1 MDTNR
6 QCMALKASAGSGKT
20 FALSVRFLALLFKG
34 ANPSEILTLTFTK
47 KATAEMKERILDYL
61 KILQKENL
69 ESKEKSHK
77 ENILKELE
85 EKYHLDPSLVQN
97 SAQKIYQRFL
107 NAEIRISTIDAFF
120 QSILRKFCWFVG
132 LSANFEVNEDTE
144 AHQQQLDERFLSA
157 LNSEQLEELSVFI
170 TQCLSHNSYTSNS
183 ILKLLRSLRNKL
195 YLFDPNK
202 REPAFDEEGF
212 LEKPRNLNKQIQST
226 EIASDSAKKAIKCDD
241 FRGFLN
247 SSLTWLKKKSEYNF
261 FKKLKNEIPTLE
273 SECEAIENDL
283 KSYYEARET
292 ALFKKF
298 PKFIQLY
305 DKAISK
311 IQALDF
317 DAIKDKV
324 HALLSGYEE
333 VPAEFF
339 YFRLDSKI
347 AHILIDEFQDTSLND
362 YKILAPFIDEI
373 KAGIGQAKWHRSVF
387 FVGDVKQSIYA
398 FRGGFSSLFESVSKD
413 FYHDNLEFN
422 HRSSPLI
429 IHYVNT
435 IFKKAYQN
443 SSTTYLEQKY
453 PETSRNKHATD
464 GYVKVS
470 LVANERELLLEQ
482 ISQEA
487 KNLLEHGKELL
498 LEQIL
503 QEAKNLLEHGIE
515 PKDITILCATNKD
528 ALEIKNY
535 LQENLSEIRPSTES
549 SAQLSQFVESKII
562 KNALEYALAEEEYK
576 PFYKHSVLKLAGYLH
591 DDAIALF
598 GFNPK
603 KESVAGFVW
612 KVMELFEL
620 YTECAQICLELALGC
635 EDADE
640 FLEKLE
646 AKKIASFNSKGAQIM
661 TIHKSK
667 GMQFPYVIVCERL
680 GKPNNESDKFLEE
693 YNGTELVCL
702 YYRMKNREV
711 VDKDYARALEK
722 EKAAKDHE
730 EINAY
735 YVAFTR
741 AELGLVVVAKD
752 KDQKKDKKKDK
763 EESKNKGMHEK
774 LDLKPLE
781 EGEIAPVIASKK
793 EPSNASVLIKPHAY
807 GEQVQEIEEE
817 PDSDYEKNNDQEAI
831 NFGIALH
838 KGLEYQYAY
847 RIPKKSV
854 LEYLNYH
861 YGFYGL
867 DHQALEESLELF
879 ENDAEIQA
887 LFKNLALKGEVAFLS
902 RGVVSRIDVLLWD
915 KGQNLYVL
923 DYKSSQNYQQSHKAQ
938 VSHYAEFLQTQA
950 PHFKIQ
956 AGIIYAHKRLLEKL
970 WV

>member
-1 MDTNR
+1 MDTKR

-69 ESKEKSHK
+69 ENEKEKSQ
-77 ENILKELE
+77 NILKELE
-85 EKYHLDPSLVQN
+85 EKYHLDPSLVRN
-97 SAQKIYQRFL
+97 SAPKIYQRFL

-132 LSANFEVNEDTE
+132 LSANFEVNEDTKV
-144 AHQQQLDERFLSA
+144 HQQQLNEGFLSA
-157 LNSEQLEELSVFI
+157 LNNEQLEELSVFI
-170 TQCLSHNSYTSNS
+170 AQCLSYESYTSDS
-183 ILKLLRSLRNKL
+183 ILERLRFLKNKL

-202 REPAFDEEGF
+202 REPVFDEESF
-212 LEKPRNLNKQIQST
+212 LEKLRSLNQQIQSIET
-226 EIASDSAKKAIKCDD
+226 ASDKAKTAIKCDS

-247 SSLTWLKKKSEYNF
+247 SSLTWLKKKSEYQS
-261 FKKLKNEIPTLE
+261 FKKLKSEIPTLE
-273 SECEAIENDL
+273 SECEEIENDL
-283 KSYYEARET
+283 KRYYEAKET
-292 ALFKKF
+292 AIFKKF

-305 DKAISK
+305 DNATSK

-324 HALLSGYEE
+324 HVLLNGYEE
-333 VPAEFF
+333 LPAEFF

-398 FRGGFSSLFESVSKD
+398 FRGSFSSLFESVAKD
-413 FYHDNLEFN
+413 FYHDNLQFN
-422 HRSSPLI
+422 HRSAPLI
-429 IHYVNT
+429 INYVNT

-443 SSTTYLEQKY
+443 SPTAYLEQKY
-453 PETSRNKHATD
+453 PKTSQNKHVTE

-470 LVANERELLLEQ
+470 LVADEKELLLDQ
-482 ISQEA
+482 VLQEA
-487 KNLLEHGKELL
+487 QNLLEHH
-498 LEQIL
+498 ID
-503 QEAKNLLEHGIE
+503 
-515 PKDITILCATNKD
+515 PKDITILCATNDD
-528 ALEIKNY
+528 ALEVKNY
-535 LQENLSEIRPSTES
+535 LQEYLSEICPSTES
-549 SAQLSQFVESKII
+549 SARLSQFVESKII
-562 KNALEYALAEEEYK
+562 KNALEYALAEEPYK

-591 DDAIALF
+591 DDAIALP

-620 YTECAQICLELALGC
+620 YGEPAQICLELAVGC
-635 EDADE
+635 EDAND

-646 AKKIASFNSKGAQIM
+646 AKAIASSHSKGAQIM

-680 GKPNNESDKFLEE
+680 GNPNSSHSNQLLEE
-693 YNGTELVCL
+693 YNGAELLRL

-711 VDKDYARALEK
+711 VDKDYARALDK
-722 EKAAKDHE
+722 EEAAKDHE
-730 EINAY
+730 EINVY

-741 AELGLVVVAKD
+741 AELGLIVVAKD
-752 KDQKKDKKKDK
+752 KDQKKDKKESKK
-763 EESKNKGMHEK
+763 ESKNKTMREK
-774 LDLKPLE
+774 LDLAPLE
-781 EGEIAPVIASKK
+781 EGEIMPVISPQK
-793 EPSNASVLIKPHAY
+793 EPLITSTLIKPHAY

-817 PDSDYEKNNDQEAI
+817 PESDYEKNNDQEAI

-847 RIPKKSV
+847 NIPKQSV

-861 YGFYGL
+861 HGFYGL
-867 DHQALEESLELF
+867 DYQALEESLELF
-879 ENDAEIQA
+879 ENDTEIQA
-887 LFKNLALKGEVAFLS
+887 LFKNYALRGEVAFLFE
-902 RGVVSRIDVLLWD
+902 GVVSRIDVLLWD

-938 VSHYAEFLQTQA
+938 VSHYAEFLKTQA

>member
-1 MDTNR
+1 MDTKR

-69 ESKEKSHK
+69 EDEKEKSQ
-77 ENILKELE
+77 NILKELE
-85 EKYHLDPSLVQN
+85 EKYHLDPSFVQN

-132 LSANFEVNEDTE
+132 LSANFEVNEDTK
-144 AHQQQLDERFLSA
+144 AHQRQLNENFLSA
-157 LNSEQLEELSVFI
+157 LNNKQLEELSAFI
-170 TQCLSHNSYTSNS
+170 VQCLSHESYTSDS
-183 ILKLLRSLRNKL
+183 ILKRLRFLKNKL
-195 YLFDPNK
+195 YLFDSNK
-202 REPAFDEEGF
+202 QGPVFDEEGF
-212 LEKPRNLNKQIQST
+212 LEKLRSLNNQIQSIET
-226 EIASDSAKKAIKCDD
+226 ASNEAKEAIKCDS

-247 SSLTWLKKKSEYNF
+247 SSLTWLKKKSEYRY

-273 SECEAIENDL
+273 SECEEIENDL
-283 KSYYEARET
+283 KRYYEAKES

-305 DKAISK
+305 DKATSK

-324 HALLSGYEE
+324 HALLNGYEE
-333 VPAEFF
+333 MPAEFF
-339 YFRLDSKI
+339 YFRLDSRI

-387 FVGDVKQSIYA
+387 FVGDVKQSIYG
-398 FRGGFSSLFESVSKD
+398 FRGSFSSLFESVSKD
-413 FYHDNLEFN
+413 FYHDSLEFN

-429 IHYVNT
+429 INYVNT

-443 SSTTYLEQKY
+443 AYLEQKY
-453 PETSRNKHATD
+453 PKVSSNKHVKD

-470 LVANERELLLEQ
+470 LVADER
-482 ISQEA
+482 
-487 KNLLEHGKELL
+487 ELL

-503 QEAKNLLEHGIE
+503 QEAKNLLEHRID
-515 PKDITILCATNKD
+515 PKDITILCATNDD

-535 LQENLSEIRPSTES
+535 LQENLSAICPSTES
-549 SAQLSQFVESKII
+549 SAKLSQFVESKII
-562 KNALEYALAEEEYK
+562 KNALEYALAEEPYK

-591 DDAIALF
+591 DDAIALA

-603 KESVAGFVW
+603 KESVADFVW

-620 YTECAQICLELALGC
+620 YEECAQICLELALGC
-635 EDADE
+635 EDANE

-646 AKKIASFNSKGAQIM
+646 AKEIASFNAKGAQIM

-680 GKPNNESDKFLEE
+680 GKPKSNNSNQFLEE
-693 YNGTELVCL
+693 YSGTELIRL

-711 VDKDYARALEK
+711 VDKDYARALDK
-722 EKAAKDHE
+722 EEAAKDHE
-730 EINAY
+730 ETNVY

-741 AELGLVVVAKD
+741 AELGLIVVAKD
-752 KDQKKDKKKDK
+752 K
-763 EESKNKGMHEK
+763 KGMREK
-774 LDLKPLE
+774 LDLVPLE
-781 EGEIAPVIASKK
+781 EGEIVPVISSQK
-793 EPSNASVLIKPHAY
+793 EPSIPSVLIKPHAY

-817 PDSDYEKNNDQEAI
+817 PSDYEKNNDQEAI

-847 RIPKKSV
+847 NIPKKSV

-861 YGFYGL
+861 HGFYGL
-867 DHQALEESLELF
+867 DYQALEESLELF
-879 ENDAEIQA
+879 ENDAKIQA
-887 LFKNLALKGEVAFLS
+887 LFKNLALRGEVAFLFE
-902 RGVVSRIDVLLWD
+902 GVVSRIDVLLWD

-938 VSHYAEFLQTQA
+938 VSHYAAFLQTQA

>member
-1 MDTNR
+1 MDTKR

-69 ESKEKSHK
+69 EDEKEKEKSQ
-77 ENILKELE
+77 NILKELE
-85 EKYHLDPSLVQN
+85 EKYHLNPSFVQN

-132 LSANFEVNEDTE
+132 LSANFEVNEDTK
-144 AHQQQLDERFLSA
+144 AHQQQLNASFLGA
-157 LNSEQLEELSVFI
+157 LDNKQLEELSVFI
-170 TQCLSHNSYTSNS
+170 AQCLSYDSYTSDS
-183 ILKLLRSLRNKL
+183 ILERLRFLKNKL

-202 REPAFDEEGF
+202 KDPVFDEERF
-212 LEKPRNLNKQIQST
+212 LEKLRSLNQQIQNIET
-226 EIASDSAKKAIKCDD
+226 ASNEAKKAIKCDD

-247 SSLTWLKKKSEYNF
+247 SSLTWLKKKGEYRY
-261 FKKLKNEIPTLE
+261 FKKFKDEIPTLE
-273 SECEAIENDL
+273 SECEEIENDL
-283 KSYYEARET
+283 KRYYEARES

-305 DKAISK
+305 DKATSK
-311 IQALDF
+311 IQSLDF

-324 HALLSGYEE
+324 HALLNGYEE
-333 VPAEFF
+333 MPAEFF
-339 YFRLDSKI
+339 YFRLDSRI

-387 FVGDVKQSIYA
+387 FVGDVKQSIYG
-398 FRGGFSSLFESVSKD
+398 FRGSFSSLFESVSKD

-429 IHYVNT
+429 INYVNT

-443 SSTTYLEQKY
+443 SPTAYLEQKY
-453 PETSRNKHATD
+453 PKASSNKHAKD

-470 LVANERELLLEQ
+470 LVADERELLL
-482 ISQEA
+482 
-487 KNLLEHGKELL
+487 K
-498 LEQIL
+498 QIL
-503 QEAKNLLEHGIE
+503 QEAKNLLEHRID
-515 PKDITILCATNKD
+515 PKDITLLCATNDD

-535 LQENLSEIRPSTES
+535 LQENLSAIRSSTES
-549 SAQLSQFVESKII
+549 STKLFQFVESKII
-562 KNALEYALAEEEYK
+562 KNALEYALAEEPYK

-591 DDAIALF
+591 DDAIALA

-620 YTECAQICLELALGC
+620 YGECAQICLELAVRC
-635 EDADE
+635 EDANE

-646 AKKIASFNSKGAQIM
+646 AKEIASFKAEGAQIM

-680 GKPNNESDKFLEE
+680 GKPKTNNSNQFLEE
-693 YNGTELVCL
+693 YSGTELTRL

-711 VDKDYARALEK
+711 VDKDYARALDK
-722 EKAAKDHE
+722 EEAAKNHE
-730 EINAY
+730 ETNVY

-741 AELGLVVVAKD
+741 AELGLIVVAKD
-752 KDQKKDKKKDK
+752 K
-763 EESKNKGMHEK
+763 KGMHEK
-774 LDLKPLE
+774 LDLAPLE
-781 EGEIAPVIASKK
+781 EGEIAPVISSQK
-793 EPSNASVLIKPHAY
+793 EPSSASVVIKPHAY

-817 PDSDYEKNNDQEAI
+817 PSDYEKNNDQEAI

-861 YGFYGL
+861 HGFYGL
-867 DHQALEESLELF
+867 DYQALEESLELF
-879 ENDAEIQA
+879 ENDAKIQA
-887 LFKNLALKGEVAFLS
+887 LFKNLALKGEVAFLFE
-902 RGVVSRIDVLLWD
+902 GVVSRIDVLLWD

-938 VSHYAEFLQTQA
+938 VSHYAAFLQTQA

>member
-1 MDTNR
+1 MDTKR

-69 ESKEKSHK
+69 ESEKEKSQ
-77 ENILKELE
+77 NILKELE
-85 EKYHLDPSLVQN
+85 EKYHLDPSLVRN

-132 LSANFEVNEDTE
+132 LSANFEVNEDTKAYQTCLNE
-144 AHQQQLDERFLSA
+144 GFLSA
-157 LNSEQLEELSVFI
+157 LNNEQLEELSAFI
-170 TQCLSHNSYTSNS
+170 VQCLSYESYTSDS
-183 ILKLLRSLRNKL
+183 ILKRLRFLKNKL

-202 REPAFDEEGF
+202 KEPAFDEEGF
-212 LEKPRNLNKQIQST
+212 LEKLRSLNEQIQSIET
-226 EIASDSAKKAIKCDD
+226 ASDEAKKAIKCDS

-247 SSLTWLKKKSEYNF
+247 SSLTWLEKKSEYLY
-261 FKKLKNEIPTLE
+261 FKKLKSEIPTLE
-273 SECEAIENDL
+273 SECEEIENNL
-283 KSYYEARET
+283 KRYYEAKET
-292 ALFKKF
+292 AIFKKF

-305 DKAISK
+305 DNATSK

-324 HALLSGYEE
+324 HVLLNGYEE
-333 VPAEFF
+333 MPAEFF

-398 FRGGFSSLFESVSKD
+398 FRGSFSSLFESVSKD

-422 HRSSPLI
+422 HRSAPLI
-429 IHYVNT
+429 INYVNT

-443 SSTTYLEQKY
+443 SPTAYLEQKY
-453 PETSRNKHATD
+453 PKTSQNKHVTE

-470 LVANERELLLEQ
+470 LVADDRELLLNQ
-482 ISQEA
+482 V
-487 KNLLEHGKELL
+487 
-498 LEQIL
+498 L
-503 QEAKNLLEHGIE
+503 QEAKNLLDHRID

-535 LQENLSEIRPSTES
+535 LQERLSAIRPSTES
-549 SAQLSQFVESKII
+549 STRLSQLVESKII
-562 KNALEYALAEEEYK
+562 KNALEYALAEEPYK

-591 DDAIALF
+591 DDVIALP

-603 KESVAGFVW
+603 KESVASFVW
-612 KVMELFEL
+612 KIMEQFKL
-620 YTECAQICLELALGC
+620 YGEPAQSCLELAIGC
-635 EDADE
+635 EDANE

-646 AKKIASFNSKGAQIM
+646 AKEIASFNPKGAQIM
-661 TIHKSK
+661 TIHGSK

-680 GKPNNESDKFLEE
+680 GKPNSSHANQLLEE
-693 YNGTELVCL
+693 YNGTELVRL

-711 VDKDYARALEK
+711 VDKDYARALDK
-722 EKAAKDHE
+722 EEAAKDHE
-730 EINAY
+730 EINVY

-741 AELGLVVVAKD
+741 AELGLIVVAKD
-752 KDQKKDKKKDK
+752 KKESKK
-763 EESKNKGMHEK
+763 ESKNKKMREQ
-774 LDLKPLE
+774 LDLAPLE
-781 EGEIAPVIASKK
+781 EGEIMPVISPQK
-793 EPSNASVLIKPHAY
+793 EPLITSVVIKPHAY
-807 GEQVQEIEEE
+807 GEQVQEIEEG

-847 RIPKKSV
+847 NIPKQSV

-861 YGFYGL
+861 HGFYGL
-867 DHQALEESLELF
+867 DYQALEESLELF

-887 LFKNLALKGEVAFLS
+887 LFKNHALKGEAAFLFQ
-902 RGVVSRIDVLLWD
+902 GVMSRIDVLLWD
-915 KGQNLYVL
+915 RGQNLYVL

-938 VSHYAEFLQTQA
+938 VSHYAEFLKTQA

-956 AGIIYAHKRLLEKL
+956 VGIIYAHKRLLEKL

>member
-1 MDTNR
+1 MDTKR

-69 ESKEKSHK
+69 EDEKEKEKSQ
-77 ENILKELE
+77 NILKELE
-85 EKYHLDPSLVQN
+85 EKYRLDPSFVQN
-97 SAQKIYQRFL
+97 SAPKIYQRFL

-132 LSANFEVNEDTE
+132 LSANFEVNEDTK
-144 AHQQQLDERFLSA
+144 AHQQQLNESFLST
-157 LNSEQLEELSVFI
+157 LNGEQLEELSVFI
-170 TQCLSHNSYTSNS
+170 AQCLSYDNYTSDS
-183 ILKLLRSLRNKL
+183 ILERLRFLKNKL

-202 REPAFDEEGF
+202 KDPAFDEERF
-212 LEKPRNLNKQIQST
+212 LEKLRSLNQQIQNIET
-226 EIASDSAKKAIKCDD
+226 ASDTAKKAIKCDD

-247 SSLTWLKKKSEYNF
+247 SSLTWLEKKSEYRY
-261 FKKLKNEIPTLE
+261 FKKFKDEIPTLE
-273 SECEAIENDL
+273 SECEEIENDL
-283 KSYYEARET
+283 KRYYEVRES

-305 DKAISK
+305 DKATSK

-324 HALLSGYEE
+324 HALLNGYEE
-333 VPAEFF
+333 MPAEFF
-339 YFRLDSKI
+339 YFRLDSRI
-347 AHILIDEFQDTSLND
+347 VHILIDEFQDTSLND

-398 FRGGFSSLFESVSKD
+398 FRGSFSSLFESVSKD

-429 IHYVNT
+429 INYVNT

-443 SSTTYLEQKY
+443 SPTAYLEQKY
-453 PETSRNKHATD
+453 PKASSNKHAKD

-470 LVANERELLLEQ
+470 LVADER
-482 ISQEA
+482 
-487 KNLLEHGKELL
+487 ELL

-503 QEAKNLLEHGIE
+503 QEAKNLLEHRID
-515 PKDITILCATNKD
+515 PKDITLLCATNDD

-535 LQENLSEIRPSTES
+535 LQKNLSAIRPSTES
-549 SAQLSQFVESKII
+549 SAKLSQFVESKII
-562 KNALEYALAEEEYK
+562 KNALEYALAEEPYK

-591 DDAIALF
+591 DDAIALA

-620 YTECAQICLELALGC
+620 YGECAQICLELAVGC
-635 EDADE
+635 EDANE
-640 FLEKLE
+640 FLKKLE
-646 AKKIASFNSKGAQIM
+646 AKEIASFKAEGAQIM

-680 GKPNNESDKFLEE
+680 GKPKTNNSNQFLEE
-693 YNGTELVCL
+693 YSGTELLRL

-711 VDKDYARALEK
+711 VDKDYARALDK
-722 EKAAKDHE
+722 EEATKDLE
-730 EINAY
+730 ETNVY

-741 AELGLVVVAKD
+741 AELGLIVVAKD
-752 KDQKKDKKKDK
+752 KDQKKDKK
-763 EESKNKGMHEK
+763 ESKNKGMREK
-774 LDLKPLE
+774 LDLAPLE
-781 EGEIAPVIASKK
+781 EGTIAPVISSQK
-793 EPSNASVLIKPHAY
+793 EPSSASVLIKPHAY

-817 PDSDYEKNNDQEAI
+817 PSDYEKNNDQEAI
-831 NFGIALH
+831 HFGIALH

-861 YGFYGL
+861 HGFYGL
-867 DHQALEESLELF
+867 DYQALEESLELF
-879 ENDAEIQA
+879 ENDAKIQA
-887 LFKNLALKGEVAFLS
+887 LFKNLALRGEVAFLFE
-902 RGVVSRIDVLLWD
+902 GVVSRIDVLLWD

-938 VSHYAEFLQTQA
+938 VSHYAAFLQTQA

>member
-1 MDTNR
+1 MDTKR

-61 KILQKENL
+61 KILQQENL
-69 ESKEKSHK
+69 ESEKEKSQ
-77 ENILKELE
+77 NILKELE
-85 EKYHLDPSLVQN
+85 EKYHLDPSLVRN

-107 NAEIRISTIDAFF
+107 NAEVRISTIDAFF

-132 LSANFEVNEDTE
+132 LSANFEVNEDTK
-144 AHQQQLDERFLSA
+144 AHQQQLNEGFLSA
-157 LNSEQLEELSVFI
+157 LNGEQLEELSVFI
-170 TQCLSHNSYTSNS
+170 AQCLSYDNYTSDS
-183 ILKLLRSLRNKL
+183 ILERLRFLKNKL

-202 REPAFDEEGF
+202 KEPAFDEEGF
-212 LEKPRNLNKQIQST
+212 LEKLRSLNNQIQSIET
-226 EIASDSAKKAIKCDD
+226 ASDRAKTAIKCDS

-247 SSLTWLKKKSEYNF
+247 SSLTWLEKKSEYRY
-261 FKKLKNEIPTLE
+261 FKKLKSEIPTLE
-273 SECEAIENDL
+273 SECEEIENDL
-283 KSYYEARET
+283 KRYYEAKET
-292 ALFKKF
+292 AIFKKF

-305 DKAISK
+305 DKATSK

-324 HALLSGYEE
+324 HALLNGYEE
-333 VPAEFF
+333 MPAEFF

-347 AHILIDEFQDTSLND
+347 VHILIDEFQDTSLND

-398 FRGGFSSLFESVSKD
+398 FRGSFSSLFESVSKD

-422 HRSSPLI
+422 HRSAPLI
-429 IHYVNT
+429 INYMNT

-443 SSTTYLEQKY
+443 SPTAYLEQKY
-453 PETSRNKHATD
+453 PEASNNKHATD

-470 LVANERELLLEQ
+470 LVADDRELLLNQ
-482 ISQEA
+482 V
-487 KNLLEHGKELL
+487 
-498 LEQIL
+498 L
-503 QEAKNLLEHGIE
+503 QEAKNLLDHRID

-535 LQENLSEIRPSTES
+535 LQERLSAIRPSTES
-549 SAQLSQFVESKII
+549 SARLSQLVESKII
-562 KNALEYALAEEEYK
+562 KNALEYALAEEPYK

-591 DDAIALF
+591 DDVIALP

-603 KESVAGFVW
+603 KESVASFVW
-612 KVMELFEL
+612 KIMEQFKL
-620 YTECAQICLELALGC
+620 YGEPAQSCLELAIGC
-635 EDADE
+635 EDANE

-646 AKKIASFNSKGAQIM
+646 AKEIASFNPKGAQIM
-661 TIHKSK
+661 TIHGSK

-680 GKPNNESDKFLEE
+680 GKPNSSHANQLLEE
-693 YNGTELVCL
+693 YNGTELVRL
-702 YYRMKNREV
+702 YYRVKNREV
-711 VDKDYARALEK
+711 VDKDYARALDK
-722 EKAAKDHE
+722 EEAAKDHE
-730 EINAY
+730 EINVY

-741 AELGLVVVAKD
+741 AELGLIVVAKD
-752 KDQKKDKKKDK
+752 KKESKK
-763 EESKNKGMHEK
+763 ESKNKKMREQ
-774 LDLKPLE
+774 LDLVPLE
-781 EGEIAPVIASKK
+781 EGEIMPVVSPQK
-793 EPSNASVLIKPHAY
+793 EPLITSVVIKPHAY

-817 PDSDYEKNNDQEAI
+817 PSDYEKNNDQEAI

-847 RIPKKSV
+847 NIPKQSV

-861 YGFYGL
+861 YGFYSL
-867 DHQALEESLELF
+867 DYQALEESLELF

-887 LFKNLALKGEVAFLS
+887 LFKNHALKGEAAFLFE
-902 RGVVSRIDVLLWD
+902 GVVSRIDVLLWD

-938 VSHYAEFLQTQA
+938 VSHYAEFLKTQA

>member
-1 MDTNR
+1 MDTKR

-69 ESKEKSHK
+69 ENEKEKEKSQ
-77 ENILKELE
+77 NILKELE
-85 EKYHLDPSLVQN
+85 EKYRLDPSLVQN
-97 SAQKIYQRFL
+97 RAQEIYQRFL

-132 LSANFEVNEDTE
+132 LSTNFEVNEDTKV
-144 AHQQQLDERFLSA
+144 HKQQLNESFLSA
-157 LNSEQLEELSVFI
+157 LDNKQLEELSVFI
-170 TQCLSHNSYTSNS
+170 AQCLSYDSYTSDS
-183 ILKLLRSLRNKL
+183 VLERLRFLKNKL

-202 REPAFDEEGF
+202 KEPAFDEEGF
-212 LEKPRNLNKQIQST
+212 LEKLRNLNRQIQSVET
-226 EIASDSAKKAIKCDD
+226 ASNEAKKAIKCDD

-247 SSLTWLKKKSEYNF
+247 SSLTWLEKKSEYRY
-261 FKKLKNEIPTLE
+261 FKKFKDEIPTLE
-273 SECEAIENDL
+273 SECEEIENDL
-283 KSYYEARET
+283 KRYYEARES

-305 DKAISK
+305 DKATSK

-324 HALLSGYEE
+324 HALLNGYEE
-333 VPAEFF
+333 MPAEFF

-347 AHILIDEFQDTSLND
+347 VHILIDEFQDTSLND

-387 FVGDVKQSIYA
+387 FVGDVKQSIYG
-398 FRGGFSSLFESVSKD
+398 FRGSFSSLFESVSKD

-429 IHYVNT
+429 INYVNA

-443 SSTTYLEQKY
+443 SPTAYLEQKY
-453 PETSRNKHATD
+453 PKASNNKHTKD

-470 LVANERELLLEQ
+470 LVADERELLL
-482 ISQEA
+482 
-487 KNLLEHGKELL
+487 K
-498 LEQIL
+498 QIL
-503 QEAKNLLEHGIE
+503 QEAKNLLEHRID
-515 PKDITILCATNKD
+515 PKDITILCARNKD

-535 LQENLSEIRPSTES
+535 LQQNLSAIRPSTES
-549 SAQLSQFVESKII
+549 SAKLSQFVESKII
-562 KNALEYALAEEEYK
+562 KNALEYALAEEPYK

-591 DDAIALF
+591 DDAIALA

-620 YTECAQICLELALGC
+620 YTECAQICLELAVGC
-635 EDADE
+635 EDANE

-646 AKKIASFNSKGAQIM
+646 AKEIASFKAEGAQIM

-680 GKPNNESDKFLEE
+680 GKPKTNNSNQLLEE
-693 YNGTELVCL
+693 YSGTELTHL

-711 VDKDYARALEK
+711 VDKDYARALDK
-722 EKAAKDHE
+722 EEAAKDHE
-730 EINAY
+730 ETNVY

-741 AELGLVVVAKD
+741 AELGLIVVAKD
-752 KDQKKDKKKDK
+752 K
-763 EESKNKGMHEK
+763 KGMHEK
-774 LDLKPLE
+774 LDLAPLE
-781 EGEIAPVIASKK
+781 GGEIVPVFSSQK
-793 EPSNASVLIKPHAY
+793 EPSSASVVIKPHAY

-817 PDSDYEKNNDQEAI
+817 PSDYEKNNDQEAI
-831 NFGIALH
+831 HFGIALH

-847 RIPKKSV
+847 NIPKKSV

-861 YGFYGL
+861 HGFYGL
-867 DHQALEESLELF
+867 DYQALEESLELF
-879 ENDAEIQA
+879 ENDAKIQA
-887 LFKNLALKGEVAFLS
+887 LFKNLALKGEVAFLFE
-902 RGVVSRIDVLLWD
+902 GVVSRIDVLLWD

-938 VSHYAEFLQTQA
+938 VSHYAAFLQTQA

>member
-1 MDTNR
+1 
-6 QCMALKASAGSGKT
+6 MALKASAGSGKT

-69 ESKEKSHK
+69 ESEKEKSQ
-77 ENILKELE
+77 NILKELE
-85 EKYHLDPSLVQN
+85 EKYHLDPSLVRN

-107 NAEIRISTIDAFF
+107 NAEVRISTIDAFF

-144 AHQQQLDERFLSA
+144 AYQTCLNEGFLSA
-157 LNSEQLEELSVFI
+157 LNSEQLEELSAFI
-170 TQCLSHNSYTSNS
+170 VQCLSYESYTSDS
-183 ILKLLRSLRNKL
+183 ILKRLRFLKNKL

-202 REPAFDEEGF
+202 KEPAFDEEGF
-212 LEKPRNLNKQIQST
+212 LEKLRSLNNQIQSIET
-226 EIASDSAKKAIKCDD
+226 ASNEAKKAIKCDS

-247 SSLTWLKKKSEYNF
+247 SSLTWLEKKSEYQS
-261 FKKLKNEIPTLE
+261 FKKLKSEIPTLE
-273 SECEAIENDL
+273 SECEEIENDL
-283 KSYYEARET
+283 KRYYEAKET
-292 ALFKKF
+292 AIFKKF

-305 DKAISK
+305 DNATSK

-324 HALLSGYEE
+324 HVLLNGYEE
-333 VPAEFF
+333 MPAEFF

-398 FRGGFSSLFESVSKD
+398 FRGSFSSLFESVSKD

-422 HRSSPLI
+422 HRSAPLI
-429 IHYVNT
+429 INYVNT

-443 SSTTYLEQKY
+443 SPTAYLEQKY
-453 PETSRNKHATD
+453 PKTSQNKHVTE

-470 LVANERELLLEQ
+470 LVADDRELLLNQ
-482 ISQEA
+482 V
-487 KNLLEHGKELL
+487 
-498 LEQIL
+498 L
-503 QEAKNLLEHGIE
+503 QEAKNLLDHRID

-535 LQENLSEIRPSTES
+535 LQEYLSAIRPSTES
-549 SAQLSQFVESKII
+549 SARLSQLVESKII
-562 KNALEYALAEEEYK
+562 KNALEYALAEEPYK

-591 DDAIALF
+591 DDAIALP

-612 KVMELFEL
+612 KIMEQFKL
-620 YTECAQICLELALGC
+620 YGEPAQNCLELAIGC
-635 EDADE
+635 EDANE

-646 AKKIASFNSKGAQIM
+646 AKEIASFNPKGAQIM
-661 TIHKSK
+661 TIHGSK

-680 GKPNNESDKFLEE
+680 GKPNSSHANQFLEE
-693 YNGTELVCL
+693 YNGTELVRL

-711 VDKDYARALEK
+711 VDKDYARALDK
-722 EKAAKDHE
+722 EEAAKDHE
-730 EINAY
+730 EINVY

-741 AELGLVVVAKD
+741 AELGLIVVAKD
-752 KDQKKDKKKDK
+752 KKESKK
-763 EESKNKGMHEK
+763 ESKNKTMREQ
-774 LDLKPLE
+774 LDLASLE
-781 EGEIAPVIASKK
+781 EGEITPVISPQK
-793 EPSNASVLIKPHAY
+793 EPLITSVVIKPHAY

-847 RIPKKSV
+847 NIPKQSV

-861 YGFYGL
+861 HGFYGL
-867 DHQALEESLELF
+867 DYQALEESLELF

-887 LFKNLALKGEVAFLS
+887 LFKNHALKGEVAFLFQ
-902 RGVVSRIDVLLWD
+902 GVVSRIDVLLWD
-915 KGQNLYVL
+915 RGQNLCVL

-938 VSHYAEFLQTQA
+938 VSHYAEFLKTQA

>member
-1 MDTNR
+1 MDTKR

-69 ESKEKSHK
+69 ESEKEKSQ
-77 ENILKELE
+77 NILKELE
-85 EKYHLDPSLVQN
+85 EKYHLDPSLVRN

-144 AHQQQLDERFLSA
+144 AHQRQLNEGFLSA
-157 LNSEQLEELSVFI
+157 LNNEQLEELSAFI
-170 TQCLSHNSYTSNS
+170 VQCLSYDNYTSDS
-183 ILKLLRSLRNKL
+183 ILKRLRFLKNKL

-202 REPAFDEEGF
+202 KEPVFDEEGF
-212 LEKPRNLNKQIQST
+212 LEKLRSLNNQIQSIET
-226 EIASDSAKKAIKCDD
+226 ASNEAKKAIKCDS
-241 FRGFLN
+241 FRGFLD
-247 SSLTWLKKKSEYNF
+247 SSLTWLKKKSEYQS

-273 SECEAIENDL
+273 SECEEIENDL
-283 KSYYEARET
+283 KRYYEAKET
-292 ALFKKF
+292 AIFKKF

-305 DKAISK
+305 DNATSK

-324 HALLSGYEE
+324 HVLLNGYEE
-333 VPAEFF
+333 MPAEFF

-398 FRGGFSSLFESVSKD
+398 FRGSFSSLFESVSKD

-422 HRSSPLI
+422 HRSAPLI
-429 IHYVNT
+429 INYVNT

-443 SSTTYLEQKY
+443 SPTAYLEQKY
-453 PETSRNKHATD
+453 PKTSQNKHVTE

-470 LVANERELLLEQ
+470 LVADDRELLLNQ
-482 ISQEA
+482 V
-487 KNLLEHGKELL
+487 
-498 LEQIL
+498 L
-503 QEAKNLLEHGIE
+503 QEAKNLLDHRID

-535 LQENLSEIRPSTES
+535 LQERLSAIRPSTES
-549 SAQLSQFVESKII
+549 SARLSQLVESKII
-562 KNALEYALAEEEYK
+562 KNALEYALAEEPYK

-591 DDAIALF
+591 DDAIALP

-612 KVMELFEL
+612 KIMEQFKL
-620 YTECAQICLELALGC
+620 YGEPAQNCLELAIGC
-635 EDADE
+635 EDANE

-646 AKKIASFNSKGAQIM
+646 AKEIASFNPKGAQIM
-661 TIHKSK
+661 TIHGSK

-680 GKPNNESDKFLEE
+680 GKPNSSHANQLLEE
-693 YNGTELVCL
+693 YNGAELACL

-711 VDKDYARALEK
+711 VDKDYARALDK
-722 EKAAKDHE
+722 EEAAKDHE
-730 EINAY
+730 EINVY

-741 AELGLVVVAKD
+741 AELGLIVVAKD
-752 KDQKKDKKKDK
+752 KKESKK
-763 EESKNKGMHEK
+763 ESKNKKMREQ
-774 LDLKPLE
+774 LDLAPLE
-781 EGEIAPVIASKK
+781 EGEIMPVISPQK
-793 EPSNASVLIKPHAY
+793 EPLITSVVIKPHAY

-847 RIPKKSV
+847 NIPKQSV

-887 LFKNLALKGEVAFLS
+887 LFKNHALKGEAAFLFQ
-902 RGVVSRIDVLLWD
+902 GVVSRIDVLLWD
-915 KGQNLYVL
+915 RGQNLYVL

-938 VSHYAEFLQTQA
+938 VSHYAEFLRTQA

>member
-1 MDTNR
+1 MDTKR

-69 ESKEKSHK
+69 EDEKEKEKSQ
-77 ENILKELE
+77 NILKELE
-85 EKYHLDPSLVQN
+85 EKYRLNPSFVQN
-97 SAQKIYQRFL
+97 RAQEIYQRFL

-132 LSANFEVNEDTE
+132 LSANFEVNEDTK
-144 AHQQQLDERFLSA
+144 AHQQQLNASFLSA
-157 LNSEQLEELSVFI
+157 LNNEQLEELSVFI
-170 TQCLSHNSYTSNS
+170 TQCLSYDSYTSDS
-183 ILKLLRSLRNKL
+183 VLERLRFLKNKL

-202 REPAFDEEGF
+202 KELAFDEEGF
-212 LEKPRNLNKQIQST
+212 LEKLRSLNKQIQSVET
-226 EIASDSAKKAIKCDD
+226 ASDKAKTAIKCDD

-247 SSLTWLKKKSEYNF
+247 SSLTWLEKKSEYCF
-261 FKKLKNEIPTLE
+261 FKKFKDEIPTLE
-273 SECEAIENDL
+273 SECEEIENDL
-283 KSYYEARET
+283 KRYYEAKES

-305 DKAISK
+305 DKATSK

-324 HALLSGYEE
+324 HALLNGYEE
-333 VPAEFF
+333 MPAEFF
-339 YFRLDSKI
+339 YFRLDGRI

-387 FVGDVKQSIYA
+387 FVGDVKQSIYG
-398 FRGGFSSLFESVSKD
+398 FRGSFSSLFGSVSKD

-429 IHYVNT
+429 INYVNT

-443 SSTTYLEQKY
+443 SPTAYLEQKY
-453 PETSRNKHATD
+453 PKASNNKHARD

-470 LVANERELLLEQ
+470 LVADER
-482 ISQEA
+482 
-487 KNLLEHGKELL
+487 ELL

-503 QEAKNLLEHGIE
+503 QEAKNLLEHRID
-515 PKDITILCATNKD
+515 PKDITLLCATNDD

-535 LQENLSEIRPSTES
+535 LQENLSAIRSSTES
-549 SAQLSQFVESKII
+549 SAKLSQFVESKII
-562 KNALEYALAEEEYK
+562 KNALEYALAEEPYK

-591 DDAIALF
+591 DDAIALA

-620 YTECAQICLELALGC
+620 YTECAQICLELAVGC
-635 EDADE
+635 EDANE

-646 AKKIASFNSKGAQIM
+646 AKEIASFKAEGAQIM

-680 GKPNNESDKFLEE
+680 GKPKTNNSNQFLEE
-693 YNGTELVCL
+693 YSGTELIRL

-711 VDKDYARALEK
+711 VDKDYARVLDK
-722 EKAAKDHE
+722 EEAAKNHE
-730 EINAY
+730 ETNVY

-741 AELGLVVVAKD
+741 AELGLIVVAKD
-752 KDQKKDKKKDK
+752 KNQKKDKK
-763 EESKNKGMHEK
+763 ESKNKGMREK
-774 LDLKPLE
+774 LDLAPLE
-781 EGEIAPVIASKK
+781 EGEIVPVISPQK
-793 EPSNASVLIKPHAY
+793 EPSSASVVIKPHAY

-817 PDSDYEKNNDQEAI
+817 PSDYEKNNDQEAI

-861 YGFYGL
+861 HGFYGL
-867 DHQALEESLELF
+867 DYQVLEESLELF
-879 ENDAEIQA
+879 ENDAKIQA
-887 LFKNLALKGEVAFLS
+887 LFKNLALRGEVAFLFE
-902 RGVVSRIDVLLWD
+902 GVVSRIDVLLWD
-915 KGQNLYVL
+915 RGQNLYVL

-938 VSHYAEFLQTQA
+938 VSHYAAFLQTQA

>member
-1 MDTNR
+1 MDTKR

-69 ESKEKSHK
+69 EDEKEKEKSQ
-77 ENILKELE
+77 NILKELE
-85 EKYHLDPSLVQN
+85 EKYRLNPSFVQN

-132 LSANFEVNEDTE
+132 LSTNFEVNEDTK
-144 AHQQQLDERFLSA
+144 AHQQQLNASFLSA
-157 LNSEQLEELSVFI
+157 LDNKQLEELSVFI
-170 TQCLSHNSYTSNS
+170 AQCLSHDSYTSDS
-183 ILKLLRSLRNKL
+183 ILEWLRFLKNKL

-202 REPAFDEEGF
+202 KESAFDEEGF
-212 LEKPRNLNKQIQST
+212 LEKLRSLNRQIQSVET
-226 EIASDSAKKAIKCDD
+226 ASDTAKKAIKCDD
-241 FRGFLN
+241 LRGFLN
-247 SSLTWLKKKSEYNF
+247 SSLTWLEKKSEYRY
-261 FKKLKNEIPTLE
+261 FKKFKDEIPTLE
-273 SECEAIENDL
+273 SECEEIENDL
-283 KSYYEARET
+283 KRYYEVRES

-305 DKAISK
+305 DKATSK

-324 HALLSGYEE
+324 HALLNGYEE
-333 VPAEFF
+333 MPAEFF

-398 FRGGFSSLFESVSKD
+398 FRGSFSSLFESVAKD
-413 FYHDNLEFN
+413 FYHDNLPFN

-429 IHYVNT
+429 INYVNT

-443 SSTTYLEQKY
+443 SPTAYLEQKY
-453 PETSRNKHATD
+453 PKASSNKHARD

-470 LVANERELLLEQ
+470 LVADER
-482 ISQEA
+482 
-487 KNLLEHGKELL
+487 ELL

-503 QEAKNLLEHGIE
+503 QEAKNLLEHRIE
-515 PKDITILCATNKD
+515 PKDITLLCATNDD

-535 LQENLSEIRPSTES
+535 LQENLSAIRPSTES
-549 SAQLSQFVESKII
+549 SAKLSQFVESKII
-562 KNALEYALAEEEYK
+562 KNALEYALAEEPYK

-591 DDAIALF
+591 DDAIALA

-603 KESVAGFVW
+603 KESVASFVW

-620 YTECAQICLELALGC
+620 YGECAQTCLELAVGC
-635 EDADE
+635 EDANE

-646 AKKIASFNSKGAQIM
+646 AKEIASFKAEGAQIM

-680 GKPNNESDKFLEE
+680 GKPKTNNSNQFLEE
-693 YNGTELVCL
+693 YSGTELIRL

-711 VDKDYARALEK
+711 VDKDYARALDK
-722 EKAAKDHE
+722 EEAAKDHE
-730 EINAY
+730 ETNVY

-741 AELGLVVVAKD
+741 AELGLIVVAKD
-752 KDQKKDKKKDK
+752 KDQKKDKK
-763 EESKNKGMHEK
+763 ESKNKGMREK
-774 LDLKPLE
+774 LDLAPLE
-781 EGEIAPVIASKK
+781 EGEIAPVISSQK
-793 EPSNASVLIKPHAY
+793 EPSSASVVIKPHAY

-817 PDSDYEKNNDQEAI
+817 PSDYEKNNDQEAI

-861 YGFYGL
+861 HGFYGL
-867 DHQALEESLELF
+867 DYQALEESLELF
-879 ENDAEIQA
+879 ENDAKIQA
-887 LFKNLALKGEVAFLS
+887 LFKNLALKGEVAFLFE
-902 RGVVSRIDVLLWD
+902 GVVSRIDVLLWD

-923 DYKSSQNYQQSHKAQ
+923 DYKSSQNYQQSHKVQ
-938 VSHYAEFLQTQA
+938 VSHYAAFLQTQA

>member
-1 MDTNR
+1 MDTKR
-6 QCMALKASAGSGKT
+6 QCLALKASAGSGKT

-69 ESKEKSHK
+69 EDEKEKEKSQ
-77 ENILKELE
+77 NILKELE
-85 EKYHLDPSLVQN
+85 EKYRLDPSLVQN

-132 LSANFEVNEDTE
+132 LSANFEVNEDTK
-144 AHQQQLDERFLSA
+144 AHQQQLNASFLSA
-157 LNSEQLEELSVFI
+157 LDNKQLEELSVFI
-170 TQCLSHNSYTSNS
+170 TQCLSYDSYTSDS
-183 ILKLLRSLRNKL
+183 VLERLRFLKNKL

-202 REPAFDEEGF
+202 KEPAFDEEGF
-212 LEKPRNLNKQIQST
+212 LEKLRNLNRQIQSVET
-226 EIASDSAKKAIKCDD
+226 ASDTAKKAIKCDD

-247 SSLTWLKKKSEYNF
+247 SSLTWLEKKSEYRY
-261 FKKLKNEIPTLE
+261 FKKFKDEIPTLE
-273 SECEAIENDL
+273 SECEEIENDL
-283 KSYYEARET
+283 KRYYEAKES

-305 DKAISK
+305 DRATSK

-324 HALLSGYEE
+324 HALLNGYEE
-333 VPAEFF
+333 MPAEFF

-398 FRGGFSSLFESVSKD
+398 FRGSFSSLFESVSKD
-413 FYHDNLEFN
+413 FYHDNLPFN

-429 IHYVNT
+429 INYVNA

-443 SSTTYLEQKY
+443 SPTAYLEQKY
-453 PETSRNKHATD
+453 PKASSNKHTKD

-470 LVANERELLLEQ
+470 LVADER
-482 ISQEA
+482 
-487 KNLLEHGKELL
+487 ELL

-503 QEAKNLLEHGIE
+503 QEAKNLLEHRID
-515 PKDITILCATNKD
+515 PKDITLLCATNDD

-535 LQENLSEIRPSTES
+535 LQKNLSAIRPSTES
-549 SAQLSQFVESKII
+549 SAKLSQFVESKII
-562 KNALEYALAEEEYK
+562 KNALEYALAEEPYK

-591 DDAIALF
+591 DDVIALA

-612 KVMELFEL
+612 KVMEWFEL
-620 YTECAQICLELALGC
+620 YGECAQICLELAVGC
-635 EDADE
+635 EDANE

-646 AKKIASFNSKGAQIM
+646 AKEIASFKAEGTQIM

-680 GKPNNESDKFLEE
+680 GKPKTNNSNQFLEE
-693 YNGTELVCL
+693 YNGTELTHL

-711 VDKDYARALEK
+711 VDKDYARALDK
-722 EKAAKDHE
+722 EEAAKDHE
-730 EINAY
+730 ETNVY

-741 AELGLVVVAKD
+741 AELGLIVVAKD
-752 KDQKKDKKKDK
+752 KDQKKDKK
-763 EESKNKGMHEK
+763 ESKNKGMREK
-774 LDLKPLE
+774 LDLFPLE
-781 EGEIAPVIASKK
+781 EGAIAPVISSQK
-793 EPSNASVLIKPHAY
+793 EPLIKSVVIKPHAY

-817 PDSDYEKNNDQEAI
+817 PSDYEKNNDQEAI

-847 RIPKKSV
+847 NIPKKSV

-861 YGFYGL
+861 HGFYGL
-867 DHQALEESLELF
+867 DYQALEESLELF
-879 ENDAEIQA
+879 ENDAKIQA
-887 LFKNLALKGEVAFLS
+887 LFKNLALRGEVAFLFE
-902 RGVVSRIDVLLWD
+902 GVVSRIDVLLWD
-915 KGQNLYVL
+915 EGQNLYVL

-938 VSHYAEFLQTQA
+938 VSHYAAFLQTQA

>member
-1 MDTNR
+1 MDTKR

-69 ESKEKSHK
+69 DEEEKEKSQ
-77 ENILKELE
+77 NILKELE
-85 EKYHLDPSLVQN
+85 EKYRLDPSFVQN

-132 LSANFEVNEDTE
+132 LSANFEVNEDTK
-144 AHQQQLDERFLSA
+144 AHQQQLNASFLSA
-157 LNSEQLEELSVFI
+157 LDNKQLEELSVFI
-170 TQCLSHNSYTSNS
+170 AQCLSYDSYTSDS
-183 ILKLLRSLRNKL
+183 ILERLRFLKNKL

-202 REPAFDEEGF
+202 KDPVFDEERF
-212 LEKPRNLNKQIQST
+212 LEKLRSLNQQIQNIET
-226 EIASDSAKKAIKCDD
+226 ASNEAKKAIKCDD

-247 SSLTWLKKKSEYNF
+247 SSLTWLKKKGEYRD
-261 FKKLKNEIPTLE
+261 FKKIKDEIPTLE
-273 SECEAIENDL
+273 SECEEIENDL
-283 KSYYEARET
+283 KRYYEARES

-305 DKAISK
+305 DKATSK

-324 HALLSGYEE
+324 HALLNGYEE
-333 VPAEFF
+333 MPAEFF

-387 FVGDVKQSIYA
+387 FVGDVKQSIYG
-398 FRGGFSSLFESVSKD
+398 FRGSFSSLFESVSKD

-429 IHYVNT
+429 INYVNT

-443 SSTTYLEQKY
+443 SPIAYWEQKY
-453 PETSRNKHATD
+453 PKASSNNHTRD

-470 LVANERELLLEQ
+470 LVADER
-482 ISQEA
+482 
-487 KNLLEHGKELL
+487 ELL

-503 QEAKNLLEHGIE
+503 QEAKNLLEHRIE
-515 PKDITILCATNKD
+515 PKDITILCTRNED
-528 ALEIKNY
+528 ALEIKKY
-535 LQENLSEIRPSTES
+535 LQKNLSAINPSTES
-549 SAQLSQFVESKII
+549 SAKLSQFVESKII
-562 KNALEYALAEEEYK
+562 KNALEYALAEEPYK
-576 PFYKHSVLKLAGYLH
+576 PFYKHSVLKLTGYLH
-591 DDAIALF
+591 DDAIALA

-612 KVMELFEL
+612 KVMEWFEL
-620 YTECAQICLELALGC
+620 YTECAQICLELAVGC
-635 EDADE
+635 EDANE

-646 AKKIASFNSKGAQIM
+646 AKEIASFKAEGAQIM

-680 GKPNNESDKFLEE
+680 GKPKTNNSNQFLEE
-693 YNGTELVCL
+693 YSGTELTRL

-711 VDKDYARALEK
+711 VDKDYARVLDK

-730 EINAY
+730 ETNVY

-741 AELGLVVVAKD
+741 AELGLIVVAKD
-752 KDQKKDKKKDK
+752 KDQKKDKK
-763 EESKNKGMHEK
+763 ESKSKGMREK
-774 LDLKPLE
+774 LDLEPLE
-781 EGEIAPVIASKK
+781 EGEIAPVISSQK
-793 EPSNASVLIKPHAY
+793 EPSPESVLIKPHAY

-817 PDSDYEKNNDQEAI
+817 PSDYEKNNDQEAI

-861 YGFYGL
+861 HGFYGL
-867 DHQALEESLELF
+867 DYQALEESLELF
-879 ENDAEIQA
+879 ENDAKIQA
-887 LFKNLALKGEVAFLS
+887 LFKNLALRGEVAFLFE
-902 RGVVSRIDVLLWD
+902 GVVSRIDVLLWD

-938 VSHYAEFLQTQA
+938 VSHYAAFLQTQA

>member
-1 MDTNR
+1 MDTKR

-61 KILQKENL
+61 KILQQENL
-69 ESKEKSHK
+69 ENEKEKSQ
-77 ENILKELE
+77 NILKELE
-85 EKYHLDPSLVQN
+85 EKYRLDPSFVQN
-97 SAQKIYQRFL
+97 SAPKIYQRFL

-132 LSANFEVNEDTE
+132 LSANFEVNEDTK
-144 AHQQQLDERFLSA
+144 AHQQQLNEGFLSA
-157 LNSEQLEELSVFI
+157 LNGEQLEELSVFI
-170 TQCLSHNSYTSNS
+170 AQCLSYESYTSDS
-183 ILKLLRSLRNKL
+183 ILERLRFLKNKL

-202 REPAFDEEGF
+202 KEPAFDEKGF
-212 LEKPRNLNKQIQST
+212 LEKLRSLNEQIQSIET
-226 EIASDSAKKAIKCDD
+226 ASDTAKTAIKCDS

-247 SSLTWLKKKSEYNF
+247 SSLTWLKKKSEYQS
-261 FKKLKNEIPTLE
+261 FKKLKSEIPTLE
-273 SECEAIENDL
+273 SECEEIENDL
-283 KSYYEARET
+283 KRYYEAKET
-292 ALFKKF
+292 AIFKKF

-305 DKAISK
+305 DNATSK

-324 HALLSGYEE
+324 HVLLNGYEE
-333 VPAEFF
+333 MPAEFF

-398 FRGGFSSLFESVSKD
+398 FRGSFSSLFESVAKD
-413 FYHDNLEFN
+413 FYHDNLQFN
-422 HRSSPLI
+422 HRSAPLI
-429 IHYVNT
+429 INYVNT

-443 SSTTYLEQKY
+443 SSTAYLEQKY
-453 PETSRNKHATD
+453 PKASSNKHATD

-470 LVANERELLLEQ
+470 LVADER
-482 ISQEA
+482 
-487 KNLLEHGKELL
+487 KLL

-503 QEAKNLLEHGIE
+503 QEAKNLLEHRID
-515 PKDITILCATNKD
+515 PKDITILCARNKD

-535 LQENLSEIRPSTES
+535 LQENLSAIRPSTES
-549 SAQLSQFVESKII
+549 SAKLSQFVESKII
-562 KNALEYALAEEEYK
+562 KNALEYALAEEPYK

-591 DDAIALF
+591 DDVIALP

-612 KVMELFEL
+612 KVMEWFEL
-620 YTECAQICLELALGC
+620 YGECAQICLELAVGC
-635 EDADE
+635 EDANE

-646 AKKIASFNSKGAQIM
+646 AKKIASFNLEGTQIM

-680 GKPNNESDKFLEE
+680 GKPKTNNSNQFLEE
-693 YNGTELVCL
+693 YSGTELTCL

-711 VDKDYARALEK
+711 VDKDYARALDK
-722 EKAAKDHE
+722 EEAAKNHE
-730 EINAY
+730 ETNVY

-752 KDQKKDKKKDK
+752 K
-763 EESKNKGMHEK
+763 KGMREK
-774 LDLKPLE
+774 LDLAPLE
-781 EGEIAPVIASKK
+781 EGEIAPVISSQK
-793 EPSNASVLIKPHAY
+793 EPLTPSVVIKPHAY

-817 PDSDYEKNNDQEAI
+817 PSDYEKNDDQEAI

-847 RIPKKSV
+847 NIPKKSV

-861 YGFYGL
+861 HGFYGL
-867 DHQALEESLELF
+867 DYQALEESLELF
-879 ENDAEIQA
+879 ENDAKIQA
-887 LFKNLALKGEVAFLS
+887 LFKNLALKGEVAFLFE
-902 RGVVSRIDVLLWD
+902 GVVSRIDVLLWD
-915 KGQNLYVL
+915 RGQNLYVL
-923 DYKSSQNYQQSHKAQ
+923 DYKSSQNYQQSHKDQ
-938 VSHYAEFLQTQA
+938 VSHYAEFLKTQA

>member
-1 MDTNR
+1 MDTKR

-69 ESKEKSHK
+69 EDEKEKEKSQ
-77 ENILKELE
+77 NILKELE
-85 EKYHLDPSLVQN
+85 EKYRLDPSFVQN

-132 LSANFEVNEDTE
+132 LSANFEVNEDTK
-144 AHQQQLDERFLSA
+144 AHQQQLNESFLSA
-157 LNSEQLEELSVFI
+157 LDNKQLEELGVFI
-170 TQCLSHNSYTSNS
+170 AQCLSYDSYTSDS
-183 ILKLLRSLRNKL
+183 VLERLRFLKNKL

-202 REPAFDEEGF
+202 KEPAFDEKDF
-212 LEKPRNLNKQIQST
+212 LEKLRSLNKQIQSVET
-226 EIASDSAKKAIKCDD
+226 ASDKAKTAIKCDD

-247 SSLTWLKKKSEYNF
+247 SSLTWLEKKSEYRF
-261 FKKLKNEIPTLE
+261 FKKIKDEIPTLE
-273 SECEAIENDL
+273 SECEEIENDL
-283 KSYYEARET
+283 KRYYEAREN

-298 PKFIQLY
+298 PKFIHLY

-324 HALLSGYEE
+324 HALLNGYEE
-333 VPAEFF
+333 MPAEFF
-339 YFRLDSKI
+339 YFRLDSRI

-387 FVGDVKQSIYA
+387 FVGDVKQSIYG
-398 FRGGFSSLFESVSKD
+398 FRGSFSSLFESVSKD
-413 FYHDNLEFN
+413 FYHDNLQFN

-429 IHYVNT
+429 INYVNT

-443 SSTTYLEQKY
+443 SPTAYLEQKY
-453 PETSRNKHATD
+453 PKASSNKHAKD

-470 LVANERELLLEQ
+470 LVADERELLL
-482 ISQEA
+482 
-487 KNLLEHGKELL
+487 K
-498 LEQIL
+498 QIL
-503 QEAKNLLEHGIE
+503 QEAKNLLEHRIE
-515 PKDITILCATNKD
+515 PKDITLLCATNDD

-535 LQENLSEIRPSTES
+535 LQKNLSAIRPTTES
-549 SAQLSQFVESKII
+549 SAKLSQFVESKII
-562 KNALEYALAEEEYK
+562 KNALEYALAEEPYK

-591 DDAIALF
+591 DDAIALA

-612 KVMELFEL
+612 KVMEWFEF
-620 YTECAQICLELALGC
+620 YTECAQICLELAVGC
-635 EDADE
+635 EDANE

-646 AKKIASFNSKGAQIM
+646 AKEIASFKAEGAQIM

-680 GKPNNESDKFLEE
+680 GKPKSNNSNQFLEE
-693 YNGTELVCL
+693 YSGTELTRL

-711 VDKDYARALEK
+711 VDKDYARALDK
-722 EKAAKDHE
+722 EEAAKDHE
-730 EINAY
+730 ETNVY

-741 AELGLVVVAKD
+741 AELGLIVVAKD
-752 KDQKKDKKKDK
+752 KDQKKDKK
-763 EESKNKGMHEK
+763 ESKNKGMCEK
-774 LDLKPLE
+774 LDLAPLE
-781 EGEIAPVIASKK
+781 EGTIAPVISSQK
-793 EPSNASVLIKPHAY
+793 EPPPESVVIKPHAY

-817 PDSDYEKNNDQEAI
+817 PSDYEKNNDQEAI

-847 RIPKKSV
+847 RIPKKSI
-854 LEYLNYH
+854 LEYLDYH
-861 YGFYGL
+861 HGFYGL

-879 ENDAEIQA
+879 ENDAKIQA
-887 LFKNLALKGEVAFLS
+887 LFKNLALRGEVAFLFE
-902 RGVVSRIDVLLWD
+902 GVVSRIDVLLWD

-938 VSHYAEFLQTQA
+938 VSHYAAFLQTQA

>member
-1 MDTNR
+1 MDTKR

-69 ESKEKSHK
+69 EDEKEKEKSQ
-77 ENILKELE
+77 NILKELE
-85 EKYHLDPSLVQN
+85 EKYHLNPDLVRN
-97 SAQKIYQRFL
+97 SAPKIYQRFL

-132 LSANFEVNEDTE
+132 LSTNFEVNEDTKV
-144 AHQQQLDERFLSA
+144 HQQRLNASFLSA
-157 LNSEQLEELSVFI
+157 LNNEQLEELSVFI
-170 TQCLSHNSYTSNS
+170 AQCLSYDSYTSDS
-183 ILKLLRSLRNKL
+183 ILERLRFLKNKL

-202 REPAFDEEGF
+202 KESAFDEEGF
-212 LEKPRNLNKQIQST
+212 LEKLRNLNRQIQSVET
-226 EIASDSAKKAIKCDD
+226 ASDTAKKAIKCDD

-247 SSLTWLKKKSEYNF
+247 SSLTWLKKKGEYRD
-261 FKKLKNEIPTLE
+261 FKKIKDEIPTLE
-273 SECEAIENDL
+273 SECEEIENDL
-283 KSYYEARET
+283 KRYYEARES

-305 DKAISK
+305 DRATSK

-324 HALLSGYEE
+324 HALLNGYEE
-333 VPAEFF
+333 MPAEFF
-339 YFRLDSKI
+339 YFRLDSRI

-387 FVGDVKQSIYA
+387 FVGDVKQSIYG
-398 FRGGFSSLFESVSKD
+398 FRGSFNSLFESVSKD
-413 FYHDNLEFN
+413 FYHDNLPFN

-429 IHYVNT
+429 INYVNT

-443 SSTTYLEQKY
+443 SPTAYWEQKY
-453 PETSRNKHATD
+453 PKASSNKHARD

-470 LVANERELLLEQ
+470 LVADERELLL
-482 ISQEA
+482 
-487 KNLLEHGKELL
+487 K
-498 LEQIL
+498 QIL
-503 QEAKNLLEHGIE
+503 QEAKNLLEHRID
-515 PKDITILCATNKD
+515 PKDITLLCATNDD

-535 LQENLSEIRPSTES
+535 LQKNLSAIRPSTES
-549 SAQLSQFVESKII
+549 SAKLSQFVESKII
-562 KNALEYALAEEEYK
+562 KNALEYALAEEPYK

-591 DDAIALF
+591 DDAIALA

-620 YTECAQICLELALGC
+620 YGECAQICLELAVGC
-635 EDADE
+635 EDANE

-646 AKKIASFNSKGAQIM
+646 AKEIASFNLKGAQIM

-680 GKPNNESDKFLEE
+680 GKPKSNNSNQFLEE
-693 YNGTELVCL
+693 YNGAELLRL

-711 VDKDYARALEK
+711 VDKDYARALDK
-722 EKAAKDHE
+722 EEAAKDHE
-730 EINAY
+730 ETNVY

-741 AELGLVVVAKD
+741 AELGLIVVAKD
-752 KDQKKDKKKDK
+752 KDQKKDKKESKK
-763 EESKNKGMHEK
+763 ESKNKGMREK
-774 LDLKPLE
+774 LDLAPLE
-781 EGEIAPVIASKK
+781 EGEIVPVISPQK
-793 EPSNASVLIKPHAY
+793 EPLIKSVVIKPHAY

-817 PDSDYEKNNDQEAI
+817 PSDYEKNNDQEAI

-847 RIPKKSV
+847 NIPKKSV

-861 YGFYGL
+861 HGFYGL
-867 DHQALEESLELF
+867 DYQALEESLELF
-879 ENDAEIQA
+879 ENDAKIQA
-887 LFKNLALKGEVAFLS
+887 LFKNLALRGEVAFLFE
-902 RGVVSRIDVLLWD
+902 GVVSRIDVLLWD

-938 VSHYAEFLQTQA
+938 VSHYAAFLQTQA

>member
-1 MDTNR
+1 MDTKR

-61 KILQKENL
+61 KILQKGNL
-69 ESKEKSHK
+69 EDEKEKEKSQ
-77 ENILKELE
+77 NILKELE
-85 EKYHLDPSLVQN
+85 EKYRLNPSFVQN

-132 LSANFEVNEDTE
+132 LSANFEVNEDTK
-144 AHQQQLDERFLSA
+144 AHQQQLNASFLSA
-157 LNSEQLEELSVFI
+157 LDNKQLEELSVFI
-170 TQCLSHNSYTSNS
+170 TQCLSYDSYTSDS
-183 ILKLLRSLRNKL
+183 ILERLRFLKNKL

-202 REPAFDEEGF
+202 KEPAFDEEGF
-212 LEKPRNLNKQIQST
+212 LEKLRNLNRQIQSVET
-226 EIASDSAKKAIKCDD
+226 ASDTAKKAIKCDD

-247 SSLTWLKKKSEYNF
+247 SSLTWLEKKSEYRY
-261 FKKLKNEIPTLE
+261 FKKFKDEIPTLE
-273 SECEAIENDL
+273 SECEEIENDL
-283 KSYYEARET
+283 KRYYEARES

-305 DKAISK
+305 DKATSK
-311 IQALDF
+311 IQAMDF

-324 HALLSGYEE
+324 HALLNGYEE
-333 VPAEFF
+333 MPAEFF
-339 YFRLDSKI
+339 YFRLDSMI

-373 KAGIGQAKWHRSVF
+373 KAGIGQTKWHRSVF
-387 FVGDVKQSIYA
+387 FVGDVKQSIYG
-398 FRGGFSSLFESVSKD
+398 FRGSFSSLFESVSKD

-429 IHYVNT
+429 INYVNT

-443 SSTTYLEQKY
+443 SPTAYLEQKY
-453 PETSRNKHATD
+453 PKASSNKHAKD

-470 LVANERELLLEQ
+470 LVADER
-482 ISQEA
+482 
-487 KNLLEHGKELL
+487 ELL

-503 QEAKNLLEHGIE
+503 QEAKNLLEHRID
-515 PKDITILCATNKD
+515 PKDITILCATNDD

-535 LQENLSEIRPSTES
+535 LQENLSAINPSTES
-549 SAQLSQFVESKII
+549 SAKLSQFVESKII
-562 KNALEYALAEEEYK
+562 KNALEYALAEEPYK

-591 DDAIALF
+591 DDVIALA

-620 YTECAQICLELALGC
+620 YTECAQICLELAVGC
-635 EDADE
+635 EDANE

-646 AKKIASFNSKGAQIM
+646 AKEIASFKAEGTQIM

-680 GKPNNESDKFLEE
+680 GKPKTNNSNQFLEE
-693 YNGTELVCL
+693 YSGTELTRL

-711 VDKDYARALEK
+711 VDKDYARALDK
-722 EKAAKDHE
+722 EEAAKDHE
-730 EINAY
+730 ETNVY

-741 AELGLVVVAKD
+741 AELGLIVVAKD
-752 KDQKKDKKKDK
+752 K
-763 EESKNKGMHEK
+763 KGMREK
-774 LDLKPLE
+774 LDLAPLE
-781 EGEIAPVIASKK
+781 EGEIAPVISSQK
-793 EPSNASVLIKPHAY
+793 ELSIASVLIKPHAY

-817 PDSDYEKNNDQEAI
+817 PSDYEKNNDQEAI

-847 RIPKKSV
+847 RIPRKSV

-861 YGFYGL
+861 HGFYGL
-867 DHQALEESLELF
+867 DYQALEESLELF
-879 ENDAEIQA
+879 ENDAKIQA
-887 LFKNLALKGEVAFLS
+887 LFKNLALKGEVAFLFE
-902 RGVVSRIDVLLWD
+902 GVVSRIDVLLWD
-915 KGQNLYVL
+915 KGQNLYIL

-938 VSHYAEFLQTQA
+938 VSHYAAFLQTQA

>member
-1 MDTNR
+1 MDTKR

-69 ESKEKSHK
+69 ENEKEKSQ
-77 ENILKELE
+77 NILKELE
-85 EKYHLDPSLVQN
+85 EKYHLDPSLVRN

-132 LSANFEVNEDTE
+132 LSANFEVNEDTK
-144 AHQQQLDERFLSA
+144 AHQQQLNEGFLSA
-157 LNSEQLEELSVFI
+157 LNNEQLEELSVFI
-170 TQCLSHNSYTSNS
+170 AQCLSYDNYTSDS
-183 ILKLLRSLRNKL
+183 ILERLRFLKNKL

-202 REPAFDEEGF
+202 KEPAFDEEGF
-212 LEKPRNLNKQIQST
+212 LEKLRSLNNQIQSIET
-226 EIASDSAKKAIKCDD
+226 ASDRAKTAIKCDS

-247 SSLTWLKKKSEYNF
+247 SSLTWLEKKSEYQS
-261 FKKLKNEIPTLE
+261 FKKLKSEIPTLE
-273 SECEAIENDL
+273 SECEEIENDL
-283 KSYYEARET
+283 KRYYEAKET
-292 ALFKKF
+292 AIFKKF

-305 DKAISK
+305 DNATSK
-311 IQALDF
+311 IQTLDF

-324 HALLSGYEE
+324 HVLLNGYEE
-333 VPAEFF
+333 MPAEFF

-398 FRGGFSSLFESVSKD
+398 FRGSFSSLFESVSKD
-413 FYHDNLEFN
+413 FYHDNLQFN
-422 HRSSPLI
+422 HRSAPLI
-429 IHYVNT
+429 INYVNT

-443 SSTTYLEQKY
+443 SPTAYLEQKY
-453 PETSRNKHATD
+453 PKTSQNKHATD

-470 LVANERELLLEQ
+470 LVADER
-482 ISQEA
+482 
-487 KNLLEHGKELL
+487 ELL

-503 QEAKNLLEHGIE
+503 QEAQNLLEHRIE

-535 LQENLSEIRPSTES
+535 LQERLSAIRPSTES
-549 SAQLSQFVESKII
+549 STKLSQFVESKII
-562 KNALEYALAEEEYK
+562 KNALKYALAEEPYK

-591 DDAIALF
+591 DDAIALA

-620 YTECAQICLELALGC
+620 YGECAQICLELAVGC
-635 EDADE
+635 EDTDG

-646 AKKIASFNSKGAQIM
+646 AKKIASSHSKGVQIM

-680 GKPNNESDKFLEE
+680 GKPNSSHSNQLLEE
-693 YNGTELVCL
+693 YDGAELTRL

-711 VDKDYARALEK
+711 VDKDYARALDK
-722 EKAAKDHE
+722 EEAAKDHE
-730 EINAY
+730 ETNVY
-735 YVAFTR
+735 YVASTR
-741 AELGLVVVAKD
+741 AELGLIIVAKD
-752 KDQKKDKKKDK
+752 KDQKKDQKKDK
-763 EESKNKGMHEK
+763 KESKQESKNKTMHEQ
-774 LDLKPLE
+774 LDLTPLE
-781 EGEIAPVIASKK
+781 EGEIMPVISPQK
-793 EPSNASVLIKPHAY
+793 EPLITSALIKPHAY

-817 PDSDYEKNNDQEAI
+817 PSDYEKNNDQEAI

-847 RIPKKSV
+847 NIPKKSV

-861 YGFYGL
+861 HGFYGL
-867 DHQALEESLELF
+867 DYQALEESLELF

-887 LFKNLALKGEVAFLS
+887 LFKNYALRGEAAFLFE
-902 RGVVSRIDVLLWD
+902 GVVSRIDVLLWD
-915 KGQNLYVL
+915 RGQNLCVL

-938 VSHYAEFLQTQA
+938 VSHYAAFLKTQA

>member
-1 MDTNR
+1 MDTKR

-69 ESKEKSHK
+69 EDEKEKEKSQ
-77 ENILKELE
+77 NILKELE
-85 EKYHLDPSLVQN
+85 EKYRLNPSFVQN

-132 LSANFEVNEDTE
+132 LSANFEVNEDTK
-144 AHQQQLDERFLSA
+144 AHQQQLNASFLSA
-157 LNSEQLEELSVFI
+157 LNNKQLEELSVFI
-170 TQCLSHNSYTSNS
+170 TQCLSHDNYTSDS
-183 ILKLLRSLRNKL
+183 ILERLRFLKNKL

-202 REPAFDEEGF
+202 KEPAFDEKGF
-212 LEKPRNLNKQIQST
+212 LEKLRSLNQQIQSVET
-226 EIASDSAKKAIKCDD
+226 ASDTAKTAIKCDD

-247 SSLTWLKKKSEYNF
+247 SSLTWLEKKSEYRS
-261 FKKLKNEIPTLE
+261 FKKLKDEIPTLE
-273 SECEAIENDL
+273 SECEEIENDL
-283 KSYYEARET
+283 KRYYEARES

-305 DKAISK
+305 DKATSK

-324 HALLSGYEE
+324 HALLNGYEE
-333 VPAEFF
+333 MPAEFF
-339 YFRLDSKI
+339 YFRLDSRI

-387 FVGDVKQSIYA
+387 FVGDVKQSIYV
-398 FRGGFSSLFESVSKD
+398 FRGSFSSLFESVSKD
-413 FYHDNLEFN
+413 FYHDNLQFN

-429 IHYVNT
+429 INYVNT

-443 SSTTYLEQKY
+443 SPTAYLEQKY
-453 PETSRNKHATD
+453 PKASSNKHARD
-464 GYVKVS
+464 GYVKIS
-470 LVANERELLLEQ
+470 LVADGRELLL
-482 ISQEA
+482 
-487 KNLLEHGKELL
+487 K
-498 LEQIL
+498 QIL
-503 QEAKNLLEHGIE
+503 QEAKNLLEHRID
-515 PKDITILCATNKD
+515 PKDIILLCATNDD

-549 SAQLSQFVESKII
+549 SAKLSQFVESKII
-562 KNALEYALAEEEYK
+562 KNALEYALAEEPYK

-591 DDAIALF
+591 DDAIALA

-620 YTECAQICLELALGC
+620 YGECAQICLELAVWC
-635 EDADE
+635 EDANE

-646 AKKIASFNSKGAQIM
+646 AKEIASFNAKGAQIM

-680 GKPNNESDKFLEE
+680 GKPKSNSSNQFLEE
-693 YNGTELVCL
+693 YSGTELTRL

-711 VDKDYARALEK
+711 VDKDYARALDK
-722 EKAAKDHE
+722 EEAAKDHE
-730 EINAY
+730 ETNVY

-741 AELGLVVVAKD
+741 AELGLIVVAKD
-752 KDQKKDKKKDK
+752 KDQKKDKK
-763 EESKNKGMHEK
+763 ESKSKGMREK
-774 LDLKPLE
+774 LDLLPLE
-781 EGEIAPVIASKK
+781 EGGIAPVISSQK
-793 EPSNASVLIKPHAY
+793 EPLIASVLIKPHAY

-817 PDSDYEKNNDQEAI
+817 PSDYEKNNDQEAI

-847 RIPKKSV
+847 NIPKKSV

-861 YGFYGL
+861 HGFYGL
-867 DHQALEESLELF
+867 DYQALEESLELF
-879 ENDAEIQA
+879 ENDAKIQA
-887 LFKNLALKGEVAFLS
+887 LFKNLALRGEVAFLFE
-902 RGVVSRIDVLLWD
+902 GVVSRIDVLLWD

-938 VSHYAEFLQTQA
+938 VSHYAAFLQTQA

>member
-1 MDTNR
+1 MDTKR

-69 ESKEKSHK
+69 EDEKEKEKSQ
-77 ENILKELE
+77 NILKELE
-85 EKYHLDPSLVQN
+85 EKYRLDPSLVQN

-132 LSANFEVNEDTE
+132 LSTNFEVNEDTKV
-144 AHQQQLDERFLSA
+144 HQQQLNESFLSA
-157 LNSEQLEELSVFI
+157 LNNKQLEELSVFI
-170 TQCLSHNSYTSNS
+170 AQCLSYDSYTSDS
-183 ILKLLRSLRNKL
+183 ILEWLRFLKNKL

-202 REPAFDEEGF
+202 KDPVFNEEGF
-212 LEKPRNLNKQIQST
+212 LEKLRSLNKQIQSVET
-226 EIASDSAKKAIKCDD
+226 ASDAAKTAIKCDD

-247 SSLTWLKKKSEYNF
+247 SSLTWLEKKSEYRY
-261 FKKLKNEIPTLE
+261 FKKFKDEIPTLE
-273 SECEAIENDL
+273 SECEEIENDL
-283 KSYYEARET
+283 KRYYEARES

-305 DKAISK
+305 NKATSK

-324 HALLSGYEE
+324 HALLNGYEE
-333 VPAEFF
+333 MPAEFF

-387 FVGDVKQSIYA
+387 FVGDVKQSIYG
-398 FRGGFSSLFESVSKD
+398 FRGSFSSLFESVSKD
-413 FYHDNLEFN
+413 FYHDNLPFN

-429 IHYVNT
+429 INYVNT

-443 SSTTYLEQKY
+443 SPTAYLEQKY
-453 PETSRNKHATD
+453 PKASSNKHARD

-470 LVANERELLLEQ
+470 LVADER
-482 ISQEA
+482 
-487 KNLLEHGKELL
+487 ELL

-503 QEAKNLLEHGIE
+503 QEAKNLLEHRIE
-515 PKDITILCATNKD
+515 PKDITLLCARNED
-528 ALEIKNY
+528 ALEITNY
-535 LQENLSEIRPSTES
+535 LQKNLSAIRPSTES
-549 SAQLSQFVESKII
+549 NAKLSQFVESKII
-562 KNALEYALAEEEYK
+562 KNALEYALAEEPYK

-591 DDAIALF
+591 DDAIALAS
-598 GFNPK
+598 FNPK

-620 YTECAQICLELALGC
+620 YTECAQICLELAVGC
-635 EDADE
+635 EDANE

-646 AKKIASFNSKGAQIM
+646 AKEIASFKAEGAQIM

-680 GKPNNESDKFLEE
+680 GKPKTNNSNQFLEE
-693 YNGTELVCL
+693 YSGTELIRL

-711 VDKDYARALEK
+711 VDKDYARVLDK
-722 EKAAKDHE
+722 EEVAKNRE
-730 EINAY
+730 ETNVY

-741 AELGLVVVAKD
+741 AELGLIVVAKD
-752 KDQKKDKKKDK
+752 KDQKKDKK
-763 EESKNKGMHEK
+763 ESKNKGMREK
-774 LDLKPLE
+774 LDLFPLE
-781 EGEIAPVIASKK
+781 EGEIVPVISSQK
-793 EPSNASVLIKPHAY
+793 EPSSASVVIKPHAY

-817 PDSDYEKNNDQEAI
+817 PSDYEKNNDQEAI
-831 NFGIALH
+831 HFGIALH

-861 YGFYGL
+861 HGFYGL
-867 DHQALEESLELF
+867 DYQVLEESLELF
-879 ENDAEIQA
+879 ENDAKIQA
-887 LFKNLALKGEVAFLS
+887 LFKNLALRGEVAFLFE
-902 RGVVSRIDVLLWD
+902 GVVSRMDVLLWD

-923 DYKSSQNYQQSHKAQ
+923 DYKSSQNYQQSHKVQ
-938 VSHYAEFLQTQA
+938 VSHYAAFLQTQA

>member
-1 MDTNR
+1 MDTKR

-69 ESKEKSHK
+69 EDEKEKEKSQ
-77 ENILKELE
+77 NILKELE
-85 EKYHLDPSLVQN
+85 EKYRLDPSFVQN

-132 LSANFEVNEDTE
+132 LSANFEVNEDTK
-144 AHQQQLDERFLSA
+144 AHQQQLNASFLNA
-157 LNSEQLEELSVFI
+157 LNNEQLEELSVFI
-170 TQCLSHNSYTSNS
+170 AQCLSYGSYTSDS
-183 ILKLLRSLRNKL
+183 ILERLRFLKNKL

-202 REPAFDEEGF
+202 KELAFDEEGF
-212 LEKPRNLNKQIQST
+212 LEKLRNLNRQIQSVET
-226 EIASDSAKKAIKCDD
+226 ASDTAKKAIKCDD

-247 SSLTWLKKKSEYNF
+247 SSLTWLKKKGEYRD
-261 FKKLKNEIPTLE
+261 FKKIKDEIPTLE
-273 SECEAIENDL
+273 SECEEIENDL
-283 KSYYEARET
+283 KRYYEARES

-305 DKAISK
+305 DRATSK

-324 HALLSGYEE
+324 HALLNGYEE
-333 VPAEFF
+333 MPAEFF
-339 YFRLDSKI
+339 YFRLDSRI

-387 FVGDVKQSIYA
+387 FVGDVKQSIYG
-398 FRGGFSSLFESVSKD
+398 FRGSFSSLFESVSKD
-413 FYHDNLEFN
+413 FYHDNLPFN

-429 IHYVNT
+429 INYVNT

-443 SSTTYLEQKY
+443 SPTAYLEQKY
-453 PETSRNKHATD
+453 PKASSNNHARD

-470 LVANERELLLEQ
+470 LVADER
-482 ISQEA
+482 
-487 KNLLEHGKELL
+487 ELL

-503 QEAKNLLEHGIE
+503 QEAKNLLEHRID
-515 PKDITILCATNKD
+515 PKDITLLCATNDD

-535 LQENLSEIRPSTES
+535 LQKNLSAIRPSTES
-549 SAQLSQFVESKII
+549 SAKLSQFVESKII
-562 KNALEYALAEEEYK
+562 KNALEYALAEEPYK

-591 DDAIALF
+591 DDAIALA

-620 YTECAQICLELALGC
+620 YTECAQICLELAVGC
-635 EDADE
+635 EDANE

-646 AKKIASFNSKGAQIM
+646 AKEIASFKAEGAQIM

-680 GKPNNESDKFLEE
+680 GKPKTNNSNQFLEE
-693 YNGTELVCL
+693 YSGTELLRL

-711 VDKDYARALEK
+711 VDKDYARALDK
-722 EKAAKDHE
+722 EEAAKDHE
-730 EINAY
+730 ETNVY

-741 AELGLVVVAKD
+741 AELGLIVVAKD
-752 KDQKKDKKKDK
+752 K
-763 EESKNKGMHEK
+763 KGMREK
-774 LDLKPLE
+774 LDLAPLE
-781 EGEIAPVIASKK
+781 EGEIAPVISSQK
-793 EPSNASVLIKPHAY
+793 EPSSASVLIKPHAY

-817 PDSDYEKNNDQEAI
+817 PSDYEKNNDQEAI

-861 YGFYGL
+861 HGFYGL
-867 DHQALEESLELF
+867 DYQALEESLELF
-879 ENDAEIQA
+879 ENDAKIQA
-887 LFKNLALKGEVAFLS
+887 LFKNLALRGEVAFLFE
-902 RGVVSRIDVLLWD
+902 GVVSRIDVLLWD

-938 VSHYAEFLQTQA
+938 VSHYAAFLQTQA

>member
-1 MDTNR
+1 MDTKR

-69 ESKEKSHK
+69 EDEKEKEKSQ
-77 ENILKELE
+77 NILKELE
-85 EKYHLDPSLVQN
+85 EKYRLDPSFVQN

-132 LSANFEVNEDTE
+132 LSANFEVNEDTN
-144 AHQQQLDERFLSA
+144 AHQQQLNASFLSA
-157 LNSEQLEELSVFI
+157 LDNKQLEELSVFI
-170 TQCLSHNSYTSNS
+170 AQCLSYDSYTSDS
-183 ILKLLRSLRNKL
+183 ILERLRFLKNKL

-202 REPAFDEEGF
+202 KDPVFNEERF
-212 LEKPRNLNKQIQST
+212 LEKLRNLNRQIQSV
-226 EIASDSAKKAIKCDD
+226 EIASDTAKKAIKCDD

-247 SSLTWLKKKSEYNF
+247 SSLTWLEKKSEYRY
-261 FKKLKNEIPTLE
+261 FKKFKDEIPTLE
-273 SECEAIENDL
+273 SECEEIENDL
-283 KSYYEARET
+283 KCYYEARES
-292 ALFKKF
+292 ALFKKV

-305 DKAISK
+305 DRATSK
-311 IQALDF
+311 IQSLDF

-324 HALLSGYEE
+324 HALLNGYEE

-339 YFRLDSKI
+339 YFRLDSRI
-347 AHILIDEFQDTSLND
+347 VHILIDEFQDTSLND

-387 FVGDVKQSIYA
+387 FVGDVKQNIYG
-398 FRGGFSSLFESVSKD
+398 FRGSFSSLFESVSKD

-429 IHYVNT
+429 INYVNT

-443 SSTTYLEQKY
+443 FPTAYWEQKY
-453 PETSRNKHATD
+453 PKASSNKHAKD

-470 LVANERELLLEQ
+470 LVADERELLLKQ
-482 ISQEA
+482 ILQET
-487 KNLLEHGKELL
+487 KNLLEHR
-498 LEQIL
+498 ID
-503 QEAKNLLEHGIE
+503 
-515 PKDITILCATNKD
+515 PKDITLLCATNDD

-535 LQENLSEIRPSTES
+535 LQKNLSTIRPSTES
-549 SAQLSQFVESKII
+549 SAKLSQFVESKII
-562 KNALEYALAEEEYK
+562 KNALEYALAEEPYK

-591 DDAIALF
+591 DDAIALA

-620 YTECAQICLELALGC
+620 YTECAQICLELAVGC
-635 EDADE
+635 EDANE

-646 AKKIASFNSKGAQIM
+646 AKEIASFKAEGAQIM

-680 GKPNNESDKFLEE
+680 GKPKANNSNQFLEE
-693 YNGTELVCL
+693 YSGTELTRL

-711 VDKDYARALEK
+711 VDKDYARALDK
-722 EKAAKDHE
+722 EEATKDLE
-730 EINAY
+730 ETNVY

-741 AELGLVVVAKD
+741 AELGLIVVAKD
-752 KDQKKDKKKDK
+752 K
-763 EESKNKGMHEK
+763 KGMREK
-774 LDLKPLE
+774 LDLVPLE
-781 EGEIAPVIASKK
+781 EGEIAPVISSQK
-793 EPSNASVLIKPHAY
+793 EPSSASVVIKPHAY

-817 PDSDYEKNNDQEAI
+817 PSDYEKNNDQEAI

-861 YGFYGL
+861 HGFYGL

-879 ENDAEIQA
+879 ENDAKIQA
-887 LFKNLALKGEVAFLS
+887 LFKNLALKGEVAFLFE
-902 RGVVSRIDVLLWD
+902 GVVSRIDVLLWD
-915 KGQNLYVL
+915 RGQNLYVL

-938 VSHYAEFLQTQA
+938 VSHYAAFLQTQA

>member
-1 MDTNR
+1 MDTKR

-69 ESKEKSHK
+69 ENEKEKEKSQ
-77 ENILKELE
+77 NILKELE
-85 EKYHLDPSLVQN
+85 EKYRLDPSFVQN

-132 LSANFEVNEDTE
+132 LSANFEVNEDTN
-144 AHQQQLDERFLSA
+144 AHQQQLNASFLST
-157 LNSEQLEELSVFI
+157 LNNEQLEELSVFI
-170 TQCLSHNSYTSNS
+170 TQCLSCDSYTSDS
-183 ILKLLRSLRNKL
+183 ILERLRFLKNKL

-202 REPAFDEEGF
+202 KDPAFDEESF
-212 LEKPRNLNKQIQST
+212 LEKLRSLNQQIQNIET
-226 EIASDSAKKAIKCDD
+226 ASNEAKKAIKCDD

-247 SSLTWLKKKSEYNF
+247 SSLTWLKKKGEYRY
-261 FKKLKNEIPTLE
+261 FKKFKDEIPTLE
-273 SECEAIENDL
+273 SECEEIENDL
-283 KSYYEARET
+283 KRYYEARES

-305 DKAISK
+305 DKATSK

-324 HALLSGYEE
+324 HALLNGYEE
-333 VPAEFF
+333 MPAEFF

-387 FVGDVKQSIYA
+387 FVGDVKQSIYG
-398 FRGGFSSLFESVSKD
+398 FRGSFSSLFESVSKD

-429 IHYVNT
+429 INYVNT

-443 SSTTYLEQKY
+443 SPTAYLEQKY
-453 PETSRNKHATD
+453 PKASSNKHARD

-470 LVANERELLLEQ
+470 LVADERELLL
-482 ISQEA
+482 
-487 KNLLEHGKELL
+487 K
-498 LEQIL
+498 QIL
-503 QEAKNLLEHGIE
+503 QEAKNLLEHRID
-515 PKDITILCATNKD
+515 PKDITLLCATNDD

-535 LQENLSEIRPSTES
+535 LQKNLSAIRPSTES
-549 SAQLSQFVESKII
+549 SAKLSQFVESKII
-562 KNALEYALAEEEYK
+562 KNALEYALAEEPYK

-591 DDAIALF
+591 DDVIALA

-612 KVMELFEL
+612 RVMELFEL
-620 YTECAQICLELALGC
+620 YTECAQICLELAVGC
-635 EDADE
+635 EDANE
-640 FLEKLE
+640 FLKKLE
-646 AKKIASFNSKGAQIM
+646 AKEIASFKAEGAQIM

-680 GKPNNESDKFLEE
+680 GKPKTNNSNQFLEE
-693 YNGTELVCL
+693 YSGTELLRL

-711 VDKDYARALEK
+711 VDKDYARALDK
-722 EKAAKDHE
+722 EEAAKNHE
-730 EINAY
+730 ETNVY

-741 AELGLVVVAKD
+741 AELGLIVVAKD
-752 KDQKKDKKKDK
+752 KNQKKDKK
-763 EESKNKGMHEK
+763 ESKNKGMREK
-774 LDLKPLE
+774 LDLFLLE
-781 EGEIAPVIASKK
+781 EGEIAPVISSQK
-793 EPSNASVLIKPHAY
+793 EPLIPSVLIKLHAY

-817 PDSDYEKNNDQEAI
+817 PSDYEKNDDQEAI

-861 YGFYGL
+861 HGFYGL
-867 DHQALEESLELF
+867 DYQALEESLGLF
-879 ENDAEIQA
+879 ENDAKIQA
-887 LFKNLALKGEVAFLS
+887 LFKNLALRGEVAFLFE
-902 RGVVSRIDVLLWD
+902 GVVSRIDVLLWD
-915 KGQNLYVL
+915 KGKNLYVL
-923 DYKSSQNYQQSHKAQ
+923 DYKSSQNYQQSHKVQ
-938 VSHYAEFLQTQA
+938 VSHYAAFLQTQA

>member
-1 MDTNR
+1 MDTKR

-69 ESKEKSHK
+69 EDEKEKEKSQ
-77 ENILKELE
+77 NILKELE
-85 EKYHLDPSLVQN
+85 EKYHLNPNLVQN
-97 SAQKIYQRFL
+97 SAQNIYQRFL

-132 LSANFEVNEDTE
+132 LSANFEVNEDTK
-144 AHQQQLDERFLSA
+144 AHQQQLNASFLSA
-157 LNSEQLEELSVFI
+157 LNGEQLEELSVFI
-170 TQCLSHNSYTSNS
+170 TQCLSYDNYTSDS
-183 ILKLLRSLRNKL
+183 ILERLRFLKNKL

-202 REPAFDEEGF
+202 KEPAFDEEGF
-212 LEKPRNLNKQIQST
+212 LEKLRSLNNQIQSIET
-226 EIASDSAKKAIKCDD
+226 ASDKAKTAIKCDS

-247 SSLTWLKKKSEYNF
+247 SSLTWLKKKSEYQS

-273 SECEAIENDL
+273 SECEEIENDL
-283 KSYYEARET
+283 KRYYEAKES

-305 DKAISK
+305 DKATSK

-324 HALLSGYEE
+324 HALLKGYEE
-333 VPAEFF
+333 MPAEFF

-398 FRGGFSSLFESVSKD
+398 FRGSFSSLFESVSKD
-413 FYHDNLEFN
+413 FYHDNLQFN

-429 IHYVNT
+429 INYVNT

-443 SSTTYLEQKY
+443 SSTAYLEQKY
-453 PETSRNKHATD
+453 PKASSNKHVTD

-470 LVANERELLLEQ
+470 LVADER
-482 ISQEA
+482 
-487 KNLLEHGKELL
+487 GLL

-503 QEAKNLLEHGIE
+503 QEAQNLLEHRIE
-515 PKDITILCATNKD
+515 PKDITILCATNDD

-535 LQENLSEIRPSTES
+535 LQENLSAIRPSTES
-549 SAQLSQFVESKII
+549 SAKLSQFVESKII
-562 KNALEYALAEEEYK
+562 KNALKYALAEEPYK

-591 DDAIALF
+591 DDAIALA
-598 GFNPK
+598 GFDPK
-603 KESVAGFVW
+603 KESVADFVW

-620 YTECAQICLELALGC
+620 YGECAQICLELAVGC
-635 EDADE
+635 EDANE

-646 AKKIASFNSKGAQIM
+646 AKKIASSHSKGAQIM

-680 GKPNNESDKFLEE
+680 GKPNSSHSNQLLEE
-693 YNGTELVCL
+693 YDGAELVRL

-711 VDKDYARALEK
+711 VDKDYARALDE
-722 EKAAKDHE
+722 EEAAKDHE
-730 EINAY
+730 EINVY

-741 AELGLVVVAKD
+741 AELGLIVVAKD
-752 KDQKKDKKKDK
+752 KKESKK
-763 EESKNKGMHEK
+763 ESKNKKMHEK
-774 LDLKPLE
+774 LDLVPLE
-781 EGEIAPVIASKK
+781 EGEIVPAISPQK
-793 EPSNASVLIKPHAY
+793 EPLIISTLIKPHAY

-817 PDSDYEKNNDQEAI
+817 PSDYEKNNDQEAI

-847 RIPKKSV
+847 NIPKKSV

-861 YGFYGL
+861 HGFYGL
-867 DHQALEESLELF
+867 DYQALEESLELF
-879 ENDAEIQA
+879 ENDAKIQA
-887 LFKNLALKGEVAFLS
+887 LFKNLALRGEVAFLFE
-902 RGVVSRIDVLLWD
+902 GVVSRIDVLLWD

-938 VSHYAEFLQTQA
+938 VSHYAAFLQTQA

>member
-1 MDTNR
+1 MDAKR

-69 ESKEKSHK
+69 EDEKEKEKSQ
-77 ENILKELE
+77 NILKELE
-85 EKYHLDPSLVQN
+85 EKYRLNPSFVQN
-97 SAQKIYQRFL
+97 SAQEIYQRFL

-132 LSANFEVNEDTE
+132 LSANFEVNEDTK
-144 AHQQQLDERFLSA
+144 AHQQQLNASFLSA
-157 LNSEQLEELSVFI
+157 LNNEQLEELSVFI
-170 TQCLSHNSYTSNS
+170 AQCLSYDSYTSDS
-183 ILKLLRSLRNKL
+183 ILERLRFLKNKL

-202 REPAFDEEGF
+202 KDPVFDEERF
-212 LEKPRNLNKQIQST
+212 LEKLRSLNQQIQSIET
-226 EIASDSAKKAIKCDD
+226 ASNEAKKAIKCDD

-247 SSLTWLKKKSEYNF
+247 SSLTWLEKKGEYRY
-261 FKKLKNEIPTLE
+261 FKKFKDEIPTLE
-273 SECEAIENDL
+273 SECEEIENDL
-283 KSYYEARET
+283 KRYYEARES

-305 DKAISK
+305 DKATSK

-324 HALLSGYEE
+324 HALLNGYEE
-333 VPAEFF
+333 MPAEFF

-387 FVGDVKQSIYA
+387 FVGDVKQSIYG
-398 FRGGFSSLFESVSKD
+398 FRGSFSSLFESVSKD
-413 FYHDNLEFN
+413 FYHDNLPFN

-429 IHYVNT
+429 INYVNT

-443 SSTTYLEQKY
+443 SPTAYLEQKY
-453 PETSRNKHATD
+453 PKASNNKHATD

-470 LVANERELLLEQ
+470 LVADER
-482 ISQEA
+482 
-487 KNLLEHGKELL
+487 ELL

-503 QEAKNLLEHGIE
+503 QEAKNLLEHRID
-515 PKDITILCATNKD
+515 PKDITLLCVTNDD

-535 LQENLSEIRPSTES
+535 LQKNLSAIRPSTES
-549 SAQLSQFVESKII
+549 SAKLSQFVESKII
-562 KNALEYALAEEEYK
+562 KNALEYALAEEPYK

-591 DDAIALF
+591 DDAIALA

-620 YTECAQICLELALGC
+620 YTECAQICLELAVGC
-635 EDADE
+635 EDANE

-646 AKKIASFNSKGAQIM
+646 AKEIASFKAEGAQIM

-680 GKPNNESDKFLEE
+680 GKPKTNNSNQFLEE
-693 YNGTELVCL
+693 YSGTELIRL

-711 VDKDYARALEK
+711 VDKDYARALDK
-722 EKAAKDHE
+722 EEAAKDYE
-730 EINAY
+730 EANVY

-741 AELGLVVVAKD
+741 AELGLIVVAKD
-752 KDQKKDKKKDK
+752 KDQKKDKK
-763 EESKNKGMHEK
+763 ESKNKGMREK
-774 LDLKPLE
+774 LDLFPLE
-781 EGEIAPVIASKK
+781 EGTIAPVISPQK
-793 EPSNASVLIKPHAY
+793 EPLIPSIVIKSHAY

-817 PDSDYEKNNDQEAI
+817 PSDYEKNNDQEAI
-831 NFGIALH
+831 HFGIALH

-847 RIPKKSV
+847 NIPKKSV

-861 YGFYGL
+861 HGFYGL

-879 ENDAEIQA
+879 ENDAKIQA
-887 LFKNLALKGEVAFLS
+887 LFKNLALRGEVAFLFE
-902 RGVVSRIDVLLWD
+902 GVVSRIDVLLWD
-915 KGQNLYVL
+915 RGRNLYVL

-938 VSHYAEFLQTQA
+938 VSHYAAFLQTQA

>member
-1 MDTNR
+1 MDTKR

-69 ESKEKSHK
+69 EDEKEKEKSQ
-77 ENILKELE
+77 NILKELE
-85 EKYHLDPSLVQN
+85 EKYRLNPSFVQN
-97 SAQKIYQRFL
+97 RAQEIYQRFL

-132 LSANFEVNEDTE
+132 LSANFEVNEDTK
-144 AHQQQLDERFLSA
+144 AHQQQLNESFLSA
-157 LNSEQLEELSVFI
+157 LNNKQLEELSVFI
-170 TQCLSHNSYTSNS
+170 AQCLSYDSYTSDS
-183 ILKLLRSLRNKL
+183 ILERLRFLKNKL

-202 REPAFDEEGF
+202 KELAFDEKGF
-212 LEKPRNLNKQIQST
+212 LEKLRNLNKQIQSVET
-226 EIASDSAKKAIKCDD
+226 ASDGAKKAIKCDD

-247 SSLTWLKKKSEYNF
+247 SSLTWLEKKSEYRF
-261 FKKLKNEIPTLE
+261 FKKFKDEIPTLE
-273 SECEAIENDL
+273 SECEEIENDL
-283 KSYYEARET
+283 KRYYEARES

-305 DKAISK
+305 DKATSK

-324 HALLSGYEE
+324 HALLNGYEE
-333 VPAEFF
+333 MPTEFF
-339 YFRLDSKI
+339 YFRLDSRI

-373 KAGIGQAKWHRSVF
+373 KAGIGQAKWHRSMF
-387 FVGDVKQSIYA
+387 FVGDVKQSIYG
-398 FRGGFSSLFESVSKD
+398 FRGSFSSLFESVSKD
-413 FYHDNLEFN
+413 FYHDNLQFN

-429 IHYVNT
+429 INYVNT

-443 SSTTYLEQKY
+443 SPTAYLEQKY
-453 PETSRNKHATD
+453 PKASSNNHARD

-470 LVANERELLLEQ
+470 LVADERELLL
-482 ISQEA
+482 
-487 KNLLEHGKELL
+487 K
-498 LEQIL
+498 QIL
-503 QEAKNLLEHGIE
+503 QEAKNLLEHRIE
-515 PKDITILCATNKD
+515 PKDITILCTTNDD

-535 LQENLSEIRPSTES
+535 LQENLSAIRPSTES
-549 SAQLSQFVESKII
+549 SAKLSQFVESKII
-562 KNALEYALAEEEYK
+562 KNALEYALAEEPYK

-591 DDAIALF
+591 DDAIALA

-620 YTECAQICLELALGC
+620 YTECAQICLELAVGC
-635 EDADE
+635 EDANE
-640 FLEKLE
+640 FLKKLE
-646 AKKIASFNSKGAQIM
+646 AKEIASFNAKGAQIM
-661 TIHKSK
+661 TIHASK

-680 GKPNNESDKFLEE
+680 GKPKTNNSNQFLEE
-693 YNGTELVCL
+693 YNGTELLRL

-711 VDKDYARALEK
+711 VDKDYTRALDK
-722 EKAAKDHE
+722 EEAAKDHE
-730 EINAY
+730 ETNVY

-741 AELGLVVVAKD
+741 AELGLIVVAKD
-752 KDQKKDKKKDK
+752 KDQKKDKK
-763 EESKNKGMHEK
+763 ESKSKGMCEK
-774 LDLKPLE
+774 LDLAPLE
-781 EGEIAPVIASKK
+781 EGEIAPVISSQK
-793 EPSNASVLIKPHAY
+793 EPSSASVVIKPHAY

-817 PDSDYEKNNDQEAI
+817 PSDYEKNNDQEAI
-831 NFGIALH
+831 HFGIALH

-861 YGFYGL
+861 HGFYGL
-867 DHQALEESLELF
+867 DYQALEESLELF
-879 ENDAEIQA
+879 ENDAKIQA
-887 LFKNLALKGEVAFLS
+887 LFKNLALRGEVAFLFE
-902 RGVVSRIDVLLWD
+902 GVVSRIDVLLWD
-915 KGQNLYVL
+915 RGQNLYVL

-938 VSHYAEFLQTQA
+938 VSHYAAFLQTQA

>member
-1 MDTNR
+1 MDTKR

-69 ESKEKSHK
+69 EDEKEKEKSQ
-77 ENILKELE
+77 NILKELE
-85 EKYHLDPSLVQN
+85 EKYRLDPSLVQN
-97 SAQKIYQRFL
+97 RAQEIYQRFL

-132 LSANFEVNEDTE
+132 LSTNFEVNEDTK
-144 AHQQQLDERFLSA
+144 AHQQQLNASFLSA
-157 LNSEQLEELSVFI
+157 LNNEQLEELSVFI
-170 TQCLSHNSYTSNS
+170 TQCLSYDSYTSDS
-183 ILKLLRSLRNKL
+183 ILERLRFLKNKL

-202 REPAFDEEGF
+202 KEPAFDEEGF
-212 LEKPRNLNKQIQST
+212 LDKLRSLNKQIQSVET
-226 EIASDSAKKAIKCDD
+226 ASDRAKTAIKCDD

-247 SSLTWLKKKSEYNF
+247 SSLTWLEKKSEYRD
-261 FKKLKNEIPTLE
+261 FKKFKDEIPTLE
-273 SECEAIENDL
+273 SECEEIENDL
-283 KSYYEARET
+283 KRYYEARES

-305 DKAISK
+305 DKATSK

-324 HALLSGYEE
+324 HALLNGYEE
-333 VPAEFF
+333 MPAEFF

-362 YKILAPFIDEI
+362 YKILTPFIDEI

-398 FRGGFSSLFESVSKD
+398 FRGSFSSLFESVSKD
-413 FYHDNLEFN
+413 FYHDNLQFN

-429 IHYVNT
+429 INYVNT

-443 SSTTYLEQKY
+443 SPTAYLDQKY
-453 PETSRNKHATD
+453 PKASNNKHATD

-482 ISQEA
+482 I
-487 KNLLEHGKELL
+487 
-498 LEQIL
+498 L
-503 QEAKNLLEHGIE
+503 QEAKNLLEHRIE

-535 LQENLSEIRPSTES
+535 LQENLSAIRPSTES
-549 SAQLSQFVESKII
+549 SANLSQSVESKII
-562 KNALEYALAEEEYK
+562 KNALKYALAEEPYK

-591 DDAIALF
+591 DDAIVLPS
-598 GFNPK
+598 FNPK

-620 YTECAQICLELALGC
+620 YGEPAQSCLELAVGC
-635 EDADE
+635 EDADG

-646 AKKIASFNSKGAQIM
+646 AKAIASSHSKGAQIM

-680 GKPNNESDKFLEE
+680 GKPRSNNSNQFLEE
-693 YNGTELVCL
+693 YNGTELLRL

-711 VDKDYARALEK
+711 VDKDYARALDK

-730 EINAY
+730 ETNVY

-741 AELGLVVVAKD
+741 AELGLIVVAKD
-752 KDQKKDKKKDK
+752 KGQKKDQK
-763 EESKNKGMHEK
+763 ESENKGMHEK
-774 LDLKPLE
+774 LDLVPLE
-781 EGEIAPVIASKK
+781 EGEIAPVISPQK
-793 EPSNASVLIKPHAY
+793 EPLITSALIKPHAY

-817 PDSDYEKNNDQEAI
+817 PSDYEKNNDQEAI

-847 RIPKKSV
+847 NIPKKSV

-861 YGFYGL
+861 HGFYGL

-879 ENDAEIQA
+879 ENDTEIQA
-887 LFKNLALKGEVAFLS
+887 LFKNYFLRGEAAFLFE
-902 RGVVSRIDVLLWD
+902 GVVSRIDVLLWD
-915 KGQNLYVL
+915 RGQNLCVL

-938 VSHYAEFLQTQA
+938 VSHYAAFLQTQA

>member
-1 MDTNR
+1 MDTKR

-69 ESKEKSHK
+69 EDEKEKEKSQ
-77 ENILKELE
+77 NILKELE
-85 EKYHLDPSLVQN
+85 EKYRLNPSFVQN

-132 LSANFEVNEDTE
+132 LSANFEVNEDTK
-144 AHQQQLDERFLSA
+144 AHQQQLNEIFLNA
-157 LNSEQLEELSVFI
+157 LNGEQLEELSVFI
-170 TQCLSHNSYTSNS
+170 TQCLSYDSYTSDS
-183 ILKLLRSLRNKL
+183 ILERLRFLKNKL

-202 REPAFDEEGF
+202 KELAFDEKGF
-212 LEKPRNLNKQIQST
+212 LEKLRNLNKQIQGVET
-226 EIASDSAKKAIKCDD
+226 ASDGAKKAIKCDD

-247 SSLTWLKKKSEYNF
+247 SSLTWLKKKGEYRD
-261 FKKLKNEIPTLE
+261 FKKIKDEIPTLE
-273 SECEAIENDL
+273 SECEEIENDL
-283 KSYYEARET
+283 KRYYEARES

-305 DKAISK
+305 DKATSK

-324 HALLSGYEE
+324 HALLNGYEE
-333 VPAEFF
+333 MPAEFF

-387 FVGDVKQSIYA
+387 FVGDVKQSIYG
-398 FRGGFSSLFESVSKD
+398 FRGSFSSLFESVSKD

-429 IHYVNT
+429 INYVNT

-443 SSTTYLEQKY
+443 SPTAYLEQKY
-453 PETSRNKHATD
+453 PKASSNNHARD

-470 LVANERELLLEQ
+470 LVADER
-482 ISQEA
+482 
-487 KNLLEHGKELL
+487 ELL

-503 QEAKNLLEHGIE
+503 QEAKNLLGHRIE
-515 PKDITILCATNKD
+515 PKDITILCTRNKD

-535 LQENLSEIRPSTES
+535 LQKNLSAIHPSTES
-549 SAQLSQFVESKII
+549 SAKLSQFVESKII
-562 KNALEYALAEEEYK
+562 KNALEHALAEEPYK

-591 DDAIALF
+591 DDAIALA

-620 YTECAQICLELALGC
+620 YTECAQICLELAVGC
-635 EDADE
+635 EDANE
-640 FLEKLE
+640 FLKKLE
-646 AKKIASFNSKGAQIM
+646 AKEIASFKAEGAQIM

-680 GKPNNESDKFLEE
+680 GKPKTNNSNQFLEE
-693 YNGTELVCL
+693 YSGTEFTRL

-711 VDKDYARALEK
+711 VDKDYARALDK
-722 EKAAKDHE
+722 EEAAKDHE
-730 EINAY
+730 ETNVY

-741 AELGLVVVAKD
+741 AELGLIVVAKD
-752 KDQKKDKKKDK
+752 KDQKKDKK
-763 EESKNKGMHEK
+763 ESKNKGMREK
-774 LDLKPLE
+774 LDLAPLE
-781 EGEIAPVIASKK
+781 EGEIVPVISSQK
-793 EPSNASVLIKPHAY
+793 EPSSASVLIKPHAY

-817 PDSDYEKNNDQEAI
+817 PSDYEKNNDQEAI
-831 NFGIALH
+831 HFGIALH

-861 YGFYGL
+861 HGFYGL
-867 DHQALEESLELF
+867 DYQALEESLELF
-879 ENDAEIQA
+879 ENDAKIQA
-887 LFKNLALKGEVAFLS
+887 LFKNLALRGEVAFLFE
-902 RGVVSRIDVLLWD
+902 GVVSRIDVLLWD
-915 KGQNLYVL
+915 KRQNLYVL
-923 DYKSSQNYQQSHKAQ
+923 DYKSSQNYQQSHKVQ
-938 VSHYAEFLQTQA
+938 VSHYAAFLQTQA

>member
-1 MDTNR
+1 MDTKR

-69 ESKEKSHK
+69 ENEKEKEKSQ
-77 ENILKELE
+77 NILKELE
-85 EKYHLDPSLVQN
+85 EKYRLNPSFVQN

-132 LSANFEVNEDTE
+132 LSANFEVNEDTKS
-144 AHQQQLDERFLSA
+144 HQQQLNESFLSA
-157 LNSEQLEELSVFI
+157 LNNEQLEELSVFI
-170 TQCLSHNSYTSNS
+170 AQCLSYDSYTSDS
-183 ILKLLRSLRNKL
+183 ILERLRFLKNKL

-202 REPAFDEEGF
+202 KESAFDEEGF
-212 LEKPRNLNKQIQST
+212 LEKLRSLNRQIQSV
-226 EIASDSAKKAIKCDD
+226 EAASDTAKKAIKCDD

-247 SSLTWLKKKSEYNF
+247 SSLTWLKKKGEYRD
-261 FKKLKNEIPTLE
+261 FKKIKDEIPTLE
-273 SECEAIENDL
+273 SECEEIENDL
-283 KSYYEARET
+283 KHYYEARES

-305 DKAISK
+305 DKATSK

-324 HALLSGYEE
+324 HALLNGYEE
-333 VPAEFF
+333 MPAEFF
-339 YFRLDSKI
+339 YFRLDSRI

-387 FVGDVKQSIYA
+387 FVGDVKQSIYG
-398 FRGGFSSLFESVSKD
+398 FRGSFSSLFESVSKD

-429 IHYVNT
+429 INYVNT

-443 SSTTYLEQKY
+443 SPTAYLEQKY
-453 PETSRNKHATD
+453 PKASSNKHARD

-470 LVANERELLLEQ
+470 LVADER
-482 ISQEA
+482 
-487 KNLLEHGKELL
+487 ELL

-503 QEAKNLLEHGIE
+503 QEAKNLLEHRID
-515 PKDITILCATNKD
+515 PKDITLLCATNDD

-535 LQENLSEIRPSTES
+535 LQKNLSAIRPSTES
-549 SAQLSQFVESKII
+549 SAKLSQFVESKII
-562 KNALEYALAEEEYK
+562 KNALEYALAEEPYK

-591 DDAIALF
+591 DDAIALA

-612 KVMELFEL
+612 KVMEWFEL
-620 YTECAQICLELALGC
+620 YTECAQICLELAVGC
-635 EDADE
+635 EDANE

-646 AKKIASFNSKGAQIM
+646 AKEIASFKAEGAQIM

-680 GKPNNESDKFLEE
+680 GKPKSNNSNQFLEE
-693 YNGTELVCL
+693 YSGTELIRL

-711 VDKDYARALEK
+711 VDKDYARVLDK
-722 EKAAKDHE
+722 EEAAKNHE
-730 EINAY
+730 ETNVY

-752 KDQKKDKKKDK
+752 KDQKKDKK
-763 EESKNKGMHEK
+763 ESKNKGMCEK
-774 LDLKPLE
+774 LDLAPLE
-781 EGEIAPVIASKK
+781 EGEIAPVISSQK
-793 EPSNASVLIKPHAY
+793 ELSIPSVVIKPHAY

-817 PDSDYEKNNDQEAI
+817 PSDYEKNNDQEAI

-861 YGFYGL
+861 HGFYGL
-867 DHQALEESLELF
+867 DYQALEESLELF
-879 ENDAEIQA
+879 ENDAKIQA
-887 LFKNLALKGEVAFLS
+887 LFKNLALRGEVAFLFE
-902 RGVVSRIDVLLWD
+902 GVVSRIDVLLWD

-923 DYKSSQNYQQSHKAQ
+923 DYKSSQNYQQSHKVQ
-938 VSHYAEFLQTQA
+938 VSHYAAFLQTQA

>member
-1 MDTNR
+1 MDTKR

-69 ESKEKSHK
+69 EDEKEKEKSQ
-77 ENILKELE
+77 NILKELE
-85 EKYHLDPSLVQN
+85 EKYRLDPSFVQN
-97 SAQKIYQRFL
+97 STQKIYQRFL

-132 LSANFEVNEDTE
+132 LSANFEVNEDTK
-144 AHQQQLDERFLSA
+144 AHQQQLNEIFLNA
-157 LNSEQLEELSVFI
+157 LNGEQLEELSVFI
-170 TQCLSHNSYTSNS
+170 TQCLSHDSYTSDS
-183 ILKLLRSLRNKL
+183 ILERLRFLKNKL

-202 REPAFDEEGF
+202 KEPAFDEEGF
-212 LEKPRNLNKQIQST
+212 LEKLRNLNRQIQSVET
-226 EIASDSAKKAIKCDD
+226 ASDTAKKAIKCDD

-247 SSLTWLKKKSEYNF
+247 SSLTWLKKKSEYRD
-261 FKKLKNEIPTLE
+261 FKKLKDKIPTLE
-273 SECEAIENDL
+273 SECEEIENDL
-283 KSYYEARET
+283 KRYYEAREST
-292 ALFKKF
+292 LFKKF

-305 DKAISK
+305 DKATSK
-311 IQALDF
+311 IQSLDF
-317 DAIKDKV
+317 DAIKDKAHV
-324 HALLSGYEE
+324 LLNGYEE
-333 VPAEFF
+333 MPAEFF

-347 AHILIDEFQDTSLND
+347 VHILIDEFQDTSLND

-398 FRGGFSSLFESVSKD
+398 FRGSFSSLFESVSKD
-413 FYHDNLEFN
+413 FYHDNLPFN
-422 HRSSPLI
+422 HRSAPLI
-429 IHYVNT
+429 INYVNT

-443 SSTTYLEQKY
+443 SPTAYLEQKY
-453 PETSRNKHATD
+453 PKTSQNKHVTE

-470 LVANERELLLEQ
+470 LVADERELLLDQ
-482 ISQEA
+482 V
-487 KNLLEHGKELL
+487 
-498 LEQIL
+498 L
-503 QEAKNLLEHGIE
+503 QEAKNLLEHHID
-515 PKDITILCATNKD
+515 PKDITILCATNDD

-535 LQENLSEIRPSTES
+535 LQERLSAIHPSTES
-549 SAQLSQFVESKII
+549 SAKLSQFVESKII
-562 KNALEYALAEEEYK
+562 KNALEYALAEEPYK

-591 DDAIALF
+591 DDAIALP

-612 KVMELFEL
+612 RVMELFEL
-620 YTECAQICLELALGC
+620 YTECAQICLELAVGC
-635 EDADE
+635 EDANE

-646 AKKIASFNSKGAQIM
+646 AKEIASFKAEGAQIM

-680 GKPNNESDKFLEE
+680 GKPKSNNSNQFLEE
-693 YNGTELVCL
+693 YDGTELTCL

-711 VDKDYARALEK
+711 VDKDYARALDE
-722 EKAAKDHE
+722 EEAAKDHE
-730 EINAY
+730 ETNVY

-741 AELGLVVVAKD
+741 AELGLIVVAKD
-752 KDQKKDKKKDK
+752 K
-763 EESKNKGMHEK
+763 KGMREK
-774 LDLKPLE
+774 LDLVPLE
-781 EGEIAPVIASKK
+781 EGTIAPVISFQK
-793 EPSNASVLIKPHAY
+793 EPSSASVVIKPHAY

-817 PDSDYEKNNDQEAI
+817 PSDYEKNNDQEAI

-847 RIPKKSV
+847 NIPKKSV

-861 YGFYGL
+861 HGFYGL
-867 DHQALEESLELF
+867 DYQALEESLELF
-879 ENDAEIQA
+879 ENDAKIQA
-887 LFKNLALKGEVAFLS
+887 LFKNLALKGEAAFLFE
-902 RGVVSRIDVLLWD
+902 GVVSRIDVLLWD

-938 VSHYAEFLQTQA
+938 VSHYAAFLQTQA

>member
-1 MDTNR
+1 
-6 QCMALKASAGSGKT
+6 MALKASAGSGKT

-69 ESKEKSHK
+69 EDEKEKEKSQ
-77 ENILKELE
+77 NILKELE
-85 EKYHLDPSLVQN
+85 EKYRLDPSLVQN

-132 LSANFEVNEDTE
+132 LSANFEVNEDTK
-144 AHQQQLDERFLSA
+144 AHQQQLNASFLSA
-157 LNSEQLEELSVFI
+157 LDNKQLEELSVFI
-170 TQCLSHNSYTSNS
+170 AQCLSYDGYTSDS
-183 ILKLLRSLRNKL
+183 VLERLRFLKNKL

-202 REPAFDEEGF
+202 KDPVFDEEGF
-212 LEKPRNLNKQIQST
+212 LEKLRSLNQQIQSVET
-226 EIASDSAKKAIKCDD
+226 ASNEAKKAIKCDD
-241 FRGFLN
+241 FRGVLN
-247 SSLTWLKKKSEYNF
+247 SSLTWLEKKSEYRY
-261 FKKLKNEIPTLE
+261 FKKFKDEIPTLE
-273 SECEAIENDL
+273 SECEEIENDL
-283 KSYYEARET
+283 KLYYEARES

-305 DKAISK
+305 DKATSK

-324 HALLSGYEE
+324 HALLNGYEE
-333 VPAEFF
+333 MPAEFF

-347 AHILIDEFQDTSLND
+347 VHILIDEFQDTSLND

-387 FVGDVKQSIYA
+387 FVGDVKQGIYG
-398 FRGGFSSLFESVSKD
+398 FRGSFSSLFESVSKD

-429 IHYVNT
+429 INYVNT

-443 SSTTYLEQKY
+443 SPTAYLEQKY
-453 PETSRNKHATD
+453 PKASSNKHARD

-470 LVANERELLLEQ
+470 LVADGRELLL
-482 ISQEA
+482 
-487 KNLLEHGKELL
+487 K
-498 LEQIL
+498 QIL
-503 QEAKNLLEHGIE
+503 QEAKNLLEHRID
-515 PKDITILCATNKD
+515 PKDITILCATNDD

-535 LQENLSEIRPSTES
+535 LQKNLSAIRPSTES
-549 SAQLSQFVESKII
+549 SAKLSQFVESKII
-562 KNALEYALAEEEYK
+562 KHALKYALAEEPYK

-591 DDAIALF
+591 DDAIALP

-612 KVMELFEL
+612 KAMEWFEL
-620 YTECAQICLELALGC
+620 YTECAQICLGLAVGC
-635 EDADE
+635 EDANE

-646 AKKIASFNSKGAQIM
+646 AKKIASFKAEGAQIM

-680 GKPNNESDKFLEE
+680 GKPKTNNSNQFLEE
-693 YNGTELVCL
+693 YSGTELIRL

-711 VDKDYARALEK
+711 VDKDYARALDK
-722 EKAAKDHE
+722 EEAVKDHE
-730 EINAY
+730 ETNVY

-741 AELGLVVVAKD
+741 AELGLIVVAKD
-752 KDQKKDKKKDK
+752 K
-763 EESKNKGMHEK
+763 KGMHEK
-774 LDLKPLE
+774 LDLVPLE
-781 EGEIAPVIASKK
+781 EGEIAPVISPQK
-793 EPSNASVLIKPHAY
+793 EPLIPSVVIKPHAY

-817 PDSDYEKNNDQEAI
+817 PSDYEKNNDQEAI

-838 KGLEYQYAY
+838 KGLECQYAY

-861 YGFYGL
+861 HGFYGL
-867 DHQALEESLELF
+867 DYQALEESLELF
-879 ENDAEIQA
+879 ENDAKIQA
-887 LFKNLALKGEVAFLS
+887 LFKNLALRGEVAFLFE
-902 RGVVSRIDVLLWD
+902 GVVSRIDVLLWD
-915 KGQNLYVL
+915 RGQNLYVL

-938 VSHYAEFLQTQA
+938 VSHYAAFLQTQA

>member
-1 MDTNR
+1 MDTKR

-61 KILQKENL
+61 KILQQENL
-69 ESKEKSHK
+69 ENEKEKSQ
-77 ENILKELE
+77 NILKELE
-85 EKYHLDPSLVQN
+85 EKYHLNPDLVRN

-132 LSANFEVNEDTE
+132 LSANFEVNEDTKV
-144 AHQQQLDERFLSA
+144 HQQQLNEGFLSA
-157 LNSEQLEELSVFI
+157 LNNEQLEELSVFI
-170 TQCLSHNSYTSNS
+170 AQCLSYDNYTSDS
-183 ILKLLRSLRNKL
+183 ILERLRFLKNKL

-202 REPAFDEEGF
+202 KEPAFDEEGF
-212 LEKPRNLNKQIQST
+212 LEKLRSLNNQIQSIET
-226 EIASDSAKKAIKCDD
+226 ASDRAKTAIKCDS

-247 SSLTWLKKKSEYNF
+247 SSLTWLEKKSEYQS
-261 FKKLKNEIPTLE
+261 FKKLKSEIPTLE
-273 SECEAIENDL
+273 SECEEIENDL
-283 KSYYEARET
+283 KRYYEAKET
-292 ALFKKF
+292 AIFKKF

-305 DKAISK
+305 DNATSK

-324 HALLSGYEE
+324 HVLLNGYEE
-333 VPAEFF
+333 MPAEFF

-398 FRGGFSSLFESVSKD
+398 FRGSFSSLFESVSKD
-413 FYHDNLEFN
+413 FYHDNLQFN
-422 HRSSPLI
+422 HRSAPLI
-429 IHYVNT
+429 INYVNT

-443 SSTTYLEQKY
+443 SPTAYLEQKY
-453 PETSRNKHATD
+453 PKTSQNKHVTD

-470 LVANERELLLEQ
+470 LVADGR
-482 ISQEA
+482 
-487 KNLLEHGKELL
+487 ELL

-503 QEAKNLLEHGIE
+503 QEAKNLLEHRIE
-515 PKDITILCATNKD
+515 PKDITILCATNDD

-549 SAQLSQFVESKII
+549 SANLSQFVESKII
-562 KNALEYALAEEEYK
+562 KNALKYALAEEPYK

-591 DDAIALF
+591 DDAIALP

-620 YTECAQICLELALGC
+620 YGEPAQSCLELAVGC
-635 EDADE
+635 EDANE

-646 AKKIASFNSKGAQIM
+646 AKKIASFNLKGAQIM

-680 GKPNNESDKFLEE
+680 GKPNSSHSNQLLEE
-693 YNGTELVCL
+693 YNGAELVCL

-711 VDKDYARALEK
+711 VDKDYARALDK
-722 EKAAKDHE
+722 EEAAKDHE
-730 EINAY
+730 ETNVY

-741 AELGLVVVAKD
+741 AELGLIVVAKD
-752 KDQKKDKKKDK
+752 KKESKK
-763 EESKNKGMHEK
+763 ESKNKKMHEQ
-774 LDLKPLE
+774 LDLAPLE
-781 EGEIAPVIASKK
+781 EGEIMPVISPQK
-793 EPSNASVLIKPHAY
+793 EPLITSALIKPHAY

-817 PDSDYEKNNDQEAI
+817 PSDYEKNNDQEAI

-847 RIPKKSV
+847 NIPKKSV

-861 YGFYGL
+861 HGFYGL
-867 DHQALEESLELF
+867 DYQALEESLELF
-879 ENDAEIQA
+879 ENDAEIQT
-887 LFKNLALKGEVAFLS
+887 LFKNLALKGEAAFLFQ
-902 RGVVSRIDVLLWD
+902 GVVSRIDVLLWD

-938 VSHYAEFLQTQA
+938 VSHYAEFLKTQA

>member
-1 MDTNR
+1 MDTKR

-20 FALSVRFLALLFKG
+20 FALSVRFLALLFKE

-69 ESKEKSHK
+69 ESEKEKSQ
-77 ENILKELE
+77 NILKELE
-85 EKYHLDPSLVQN
+85 EKYHLDPSLVRN

-144 AHQQQLDERFLSA
+144 AHQRQLNESFLSA
-157 LNSEQLEELSVFI
+157 LNNKQLEELSAFI
-170 TQCLSHNSYTSNS
+170 VQCLSYESYTSDS
-183 ILKLLRSLRNKL
+183 ILEQLRFLKNKL

-202 REPAFDEEGF
+202 KDPAFDEEGF
-212 LEKPRNLNKQIQST
+212 LEKLRSLNNQIQSIET
-226 EIASDSAKKAIKCDD
+226 ASNEAKKAIKCDS

-247 SSLTWLKKKSEYNF
+247 SSLTWLEKKSEYRY

-273 SECEAIENDL
+273 SECEEIENDL
-283 KSYYEARET
+283 KRYYEAKET
-292 ALFKKF
+292 AIFKKF

-305 DKAISK
+305 DKATSK

-324 HALLSGYEE
+324 HVLLNGYEE
-333 VPAEFF
+333 MPAEFF

-398 FRGGFSSLFESVSKD
+398 FRGSFSSLFESVSKD

-422 HRSSPLI
+422 HRSAPLI
-429 IHYVNT
+429 INYVNT

-443 SSTTYLEQKY
+443 FPTAYLEQKY
-453 PETSRNKHATD
+453 PKTSNNKHVTE

-470 LVANERELLLEQ
+470 LVADER
-482 ISQEA
+482 
-487 KNLLEHGKELL
+487 ELL

-503 QEAKNLLEHGIE
+503 QEAQNLLDHRID

-535 LQENLSEIRPSTES
+535 LQERLSAICPSTES
-549 SAQLSQFVESKII
+549 SARLSQLVESKII
-562 KNALEYALAEEEYK
+562 KNALEYALAEEPYK

-591 DDAIALF
+591 DDAIALP

-612 KVMELFEL
+612 KIMEQFKL
-620 YTECAQICLELALGC
+620 YEEPAQSCLELAIGC
-635 EDADE
+635 EDAND

-646 AKKIASFNSKGAQIM
+646 AKEIASFNPKGAQIM

-680 GKPNNESDKFLEE
+680 GNPKSNHSNQLLEE
-693 YNGTELVCL
+693 YNGAELVRL

-711 VDKDYARALEK
+711 VDKDYARALDK
-722 EKAAKDHE
+722 EEAAKDHE
-730 EINAY
+730 EINVY

-741 AELGLVVVAKD
+741 AELGLIVVAKD
-752 KDQKKDKKKDK
+752 KKESKK
-763 EESKNKGMHEK
+763 ESKNKKMREQ
-774 LDLKPLE
+774 LDLAPLE
-781 EGEIAPVIASKK
+781 EGEIMPVISPQK
-793 EPSNASVLIKPHAY
+793 EPLITSVVIKSHAY
-807 GEQVQEIEEE
+807 GEQVQEIEEG

-847 RIPKKSV
+847 NIPKQSV

-861 YGFYGL
+861 HGFYGL
-867 DHQALEESLELF
+867 DYQALEESLELF

-887 LFKNLALKGEVAFLS
+887 LFKNHALKGEAAFLFQ
-902 RGVVSRIDVLLWD
+902 GVMSRIDVLLWD
-915 KGQNLYVL
+915 RGQNLYVL

-938 VSHYAEFLQTQA
+938 VSHYAEFLKTQA

-956 AGIIYAHKRLLEKL
+956 VGIIYAHKRLLEKL

>member
-1 MDTNR
+1 MDTKR

-69 ESKEKSHK
+69 EDEKEKEKSQ
-77 ENILKELE
+77 NILKELE
-85 EKYHLDPSLVQN
+85 EKYRLNPSFVQN
-97 SAQKIYQRFL
+97 RAQEIYQRFL

-132 LSANFEVNEDTE
+132 LSANFEVNEDTK
-144 AHQQQLDERFLSA
+144 AHQQQLNASFLSA
-157 LNSEQLEELSVFI
+157 LNNEQLEELSVFI
-170 TQCLSHNSYTSNS
+170 AQCLSYDNYTSNS
-183 ILKLLRSLRNKL
+183 ILERLRFLKNKL

-202 REPAFDEEGF
+202 KEPAFDEKGF
-212 LEKPRNLNKQIQST
+212 LEKLRSLNQQIQSVET
-226 EIASDSAKKAIKCDD
+226 ASNEAKKAIKCDD

-247 SSLTWLKKKSEYNF
+247 SSLTWLEKKGEYRY
-261 FKKLKNEIPTLE
+261 FKKFKDEIPTLE
-273 SECEAIENDL
+273 SECEEIENDL
-283 KSYYEARET
+283 KRYYESRES

-305 DKAISK
+305 DRATSK

-324 HALLSGYEE
+324 HALLNGCEE
-333 VPAEFF
+333 MPAEFF

-398 FRGGFSSLFESVSKD
+398 FRGSFSSLFESVSKD

-429 IHYVNT
+429 INYVNT

-443 SSTTYLEQKY
+443 SPTAYLEQKY
-453 PETSRNKHATD
+453 PKASSNNHARD

-470 LVANERELLLEQ
+470 LVADER
-482 ISQEA
+482 
-487 KNLLEHGKELL
+487 ELL

-503 QEAKNLLEHGIE
+503 QEAKNLLEHCIE
-515 PKDITILCATNKD
+515 PKDITLLCATNDD

-535 LQENLSEIRPSTES
+535 LQKNLSAIRPSTES
-549 SAQLSQFVESKII
+549 SAKLSQFVESKII
-562 KNALEYALAEEEYK
+562 KNALEYALAEEPYK

-591 DDAIALF
+591 DDAIALA

-620 YTECAQICLELALGC
+620 YTECAQICLELAVGC
-635 EDADE
+635 EDANE
-640 FLEKLE
+640 FLKKLE
-646 AKKIASFNSKGAQIM
+646 AKEIASFKVEGAQIM

-680 GKPNNESDKFLEE
+680 GKPKTNNSNQFLEE
-693 YNGTELVCL
+693 YSGTELVRL

-711 VDKDYARALEK
+711 VDKDYARALDK
-722 EKAAKDHE
+722 EEAAKDHE
-730 EINAY
+730 ETNVY

-752 KDQKKDKKKDK
+752 KDQKKDKK
-763 EESKNKGMHEK
+763 ESKNKGMHEK
-774 LDLKPLE
+774 LDLAPLE
-781 EGEIAPVIASKK
+781 EGEIVPVISSQK
-793 EPSNASVLIKPHAY
+793 EPSSASVVIKPHAY

-817 PDSDYEKNNDQEAI
+817 PNDYEKNNDQEAI
-831 NFGIALH
+831 HFGIALH

-847 RIPKKSV
+847 NIPKKSV

-861 YGFYGL
+861 HGFYGL
-867 DHQALEESLELF
+867 DYQALEESLELF
-879 ENDAEIQA
+879 ENDAKIQA
-887 LFKNLALKGEVAFLS
+887 LFKNYTLKGEVAFLFQ
-902 RGVVSRIDVLLWD
+902 GVVSRIDVLLWD

-938 VSHYAEFLQTQA
+938 VSRYAAFLQTQA

>member
-1 MDTNR
+1 MDTKR

-69 ESKEKSHK
+69 EKEKEK
-77 ENILKELE
+77 FQNILKELE
-85 EKYHLDPSLVQN
+85 EKYRLDPSFVQN

-132 LSANFEVNEDTE
+132 LSTNFEVNEDTNV
-144 AHQQQLDERFLSA
+144 HQQQLNASFLSA
-157 LNSEQLEELSVFI
+157 LNNEQLEELSVFI
-170 TQCLSHNSYTSNS
+170 AQCLSYDSYTSDS
-183 ILKLLRSLRNKL
+183 VLERLRFLKNKL

-202 REPAFDEEGF
+202 KDPVFDEERF
-212 LEKPRNLNKQIQST
+212 LEKLRSLNQQIQSVET
-226 EIASDSAKKAIKCDD
+226 ASNEAKKAIKCDD

-247 SSLTWLKKKSEYNF
+247 SSLTWLEKKSEYRY
-261 FKKLKNEIPTLE
+261 FKKFKDEIPTLE
-273 SECEAIENDL
+273 SECEEIENDL
-283 KSYYEARET
+283 KRYYEARES

-305 DKAISK
+305 DKATSK

-324 HALLSGYEE
+324 HALLNGYKEM
-333 VPAEFF
+333 PAEFF

-387 FVGDVKQSIYA
+387 FVGDVKQSIYG
-398 FRGGFSSLFESVSKD
+398 FRGSFSSLFESVSKD
-413 FYHDNLEFN
+413 FYHDNLPFN

-429 IHYVNT
+429 INYVNT

-443 SSTTYLEQKY
+443 SPTAYLEQKY
-453 PETSRNKHATD
+453 PKASSNKHARD

-470 LVANERELLLEQ
+470 LVADER
-482 ISQEA
+482 
-487 KNLLEHGKELL
+487 ELL

-503 QEAKNLLEHGIE
+503 QEAKNLLEHRID
-515 PKDITILCATNKD
+515 PKDITLLCATNDD

-535 LQENLSEIRPSTES
+535 LQKNLSAINPSTES
-549 SAQLSQFVESKII
+549 SAKLSQFVESKII
-562 KNALEYALAEEEYK
+562 KNALEYALAEEPYK

-591 DDAIALF
+591 DDAIALT

-620 YTECAQICLELALGC
+620 YTECAQICLELAVGC
-635 EDADE
+635 EDANE

-646 AKKIASFNSKGAQIM
+646 SKEIASFKAEGAQIM

-680 GKPNNESDKFLEE
+680 GKPKTNNSNQFLEE
-693 YNGTELVCL
+693 YSGTELTRL

-711 VDKDYARALEK
+711 VDKDYARALDK
-722 EKAAKDHE
+722 EEAAKNHE
-730 EINAY
+730 ETNVY

-741 AELGLVVVAKD
+741 AELGLIVVAKD
-752 KDQKKDKKKDK
+752 K
-763 EESKNKGMHEK
+763 KGMHEK
-774 LDLKPLE
+774 LDLAPLE
-781 EGEIAPVIASKK
+781 EGEIAPVISSQK
-793 EPSNASVLIKPHAY
+793 EPLIPSVVIKPHAY

-817 PDSDYEKNNDQEAI
+817 PSDYEKNNDQEAI

-861 YGFYGL
+861 HGFYGL
-867 DHQALEESLELF
+867 DYQALEESLELF
-879 ENDAEIQA
+879 ENDAKIQA
-887 LFKNLALKGEVAFLS
+887 LFKNLALKGEVAFLFE
-902 RGVVSRIDVLLWD
+902 GVVSRIDVLLWD

-938 VSHYAEFLQTQA
+938 VSHYAAFLQTQA

>member
-1 MDTNR
+1 MDTKR

-69 ESKEKSHK
+69 EDEKEKEKSQ
-77 ENILKELE
+77 NILKELE
-85 EKYHLDPSLVQN
+85 EKYRLNPSLVQN

-132 LSANFEVNEDTE
+132 LSANFEVNEDTK
-144 AHQQQLDERFLSA
+144 AHQQRLNASFLSA
-157 LNSEQLEELSVFI
+157 LNNKQLEELSVFI
-170 TQCLSHNSYTSNS
+170 TQCLSYDSYTSDS
-183 ILKLLRSLRNKL
+183 ILERLRFLKNKL

-202 REPAFDEEGF
+202 KDPILFDEERF
-212 LEKPRNLNKQIQST
+212 LEKLRSLNQQIQNIET
-226 EIASDSAKKAIKCDD
+226 ASNEAKKAIKCDD

-247 SSLTWLKKKSEYNF
+247 SSLTWLKKKSEYRY
-261 FKKLKNEIPTLE
+261 FKKIKDEIPTLE
-273 SECEAIENDL
+273 SECEEIENDL
-283 KSYYEARET
+283 KRYYEARES

-305 DKAISK
+305 DKATSK

-317 DAIKDKV
+317 DTIKDKV
-324 HALLSGYEE
+324 HALLNGYEE
-333 VPAEFF
+333 MPAEFF

-387 FVGDVKQSIYA
+387 FVGDVKQSIYG
-398 FRGGFSSLFESVSKD
+398 FRGSFSSLFESVSKD

-429 IHYVNT
+429 INYVNT

-443 SSTTYLEQKY
+443 SPTAYLEQKY
-453 PETSRNKHATD
+453 PKASSNKHARD

-470 LVANERELLLEQ
+470 LVADER
-482 ISQEA
+482 
-487 KNLLEHGKELL
+487 ELL

-503 QEAKNLLEHGIE
+503 QEAKNLLEHCIE
-515 PKDITILCATNKD
+515 PKDITLLCATNDD

-535 LQENLSEIRPSTES
+535 LQKNLSAIRPSTES
-549 SAQLSQFVESKII
+549 SAKLSQFVESKII
-562 KNALEYALAEEEYK
+562 KNALEYALAEEPYK

-591 DDAIALF
+591 DDAIALV

-620 YTECAQICLELALGC
+620 YTECAQICLELAVGC
-635 EDADE
+635 EDANE

-646 AKKIASFNSKGAQIM
+646 AKEIASFKAKGAQIM

-680 GKPNNESDKFLEE
+680 GKPKTDNSNQFLEE
-693 YNGTELVCL
+693 YSGTELTRL

-711 VDKDYARALEK
+711 VDKDYARALDK
-722 EKAAKDHE
+722 EEAAKDHE
-730 EINAY
+730 ETNVY

-741 AELGLVVVAKD
+741 AELGLIVVAKD
-752 KDQKKDKKKDK
+752 KDKKESKK
-763 EESKNKGMHEK
+763 ESKNKTMREK
-774 LDLKPLE
+774 LDLAPLE
-781 EGEIAPVIASKK
+781 EGEITPVISPQK
-793 EPSNASVLIKPHAY
+793 EPLITSALIKPHAY

-817 PDSDYEKNNDQEAI
+817 PSDYEKNNDQEAI
-831 NFGIALH
+831 HFGIALH

-861 YGFYGL
+861 HGFYGL
-867 DHQALEESLELF
+867 DYQALEESLELF
-879 ENDAEIQA
+879 ENDAKIQA
-887 LFKNLALKGEVAFLS
+887 LFKNLALRGEVAFLFE
-902 RGVVSRIDVLLWD
+902 GVVSRIDVLLWD

-938 VSHYAEFLQTQA
+938 VSHYAAFLQTQA

>member
-1 MDTNR
+1 
-6 QCMALKASAGSGKT
+6 MALKASAGSGKT

-69 ESKEKSHK
+69 EDEKEKEKSQ
-77 ENILKELE
+77 NILKELE
-85 EKYHLDPSLVQN
+85 EKYRLNPSLVQN

-132 LSANFEVNEDTE
+132 LSANFEVNEDTK
-144 AHQQQLDERFLSA
+144 AHQQQLNASFLSA
-157 LNSEQLEELSVFI
+157 LDNKQLEELSVFI
-170 TQCLSHNSYTSNS
+170 TQCLSYDSYTSDS
-183 ILKLLRSLRNKL
+183 VLERLRFLKNKL

-202 REPAFDEEGF
+202 KELAFDEEGF
-212 LEKPRNLNKQIQST
+212 LEKLRSLNQQIQSVET
-226 EIASDSAKKAIKCDD
+226 ASDAAKTAIKCDD

-247 SSLTWLKKKSEYNF
+247 SSLTWLEKKSEYRY
-261 FKKLKNEIPTLE
+261 FKKFKDEIPTLE
-273 SECEAIENDL
+273 SECEEIENDL
-283 KSYYEARET
+283 KHYYEARES

-305 DKAISK
+305 DKATSK

-324 HALLSGYEE
+324 HALLNGYEE
-333 VPAEFF
+333 MPAEFF

-347 AHILIDEFQDTSLND
+347 VHILIDEFQDTSLND

-387 FVGDVKQSIYA
+387 FVGDVKQSIYG
-398 FRGGFSSLFESVSKD
+398 FRGSFSSLFESVSKD
-413 FYHDNLEFN
+413 FYHDNLQFN

-429 IHYVNT
+429 INYVNT

-443 SSTTYLEQKY
+443 SPTAYWEQKY
-453 PETSRNKHATD
+453 PKDSSNKHAKD

-470 LVANERELLLEQ
+470 LVADER
-482 ISQEA
+482 
-487 KNLLEHGKELL
+487 ELL

-503 QEAKNLLEHGIE
+503 QEAKNLLEHRIE
-515 PKDITILCATNKD
+515 PKNITLLCATNDD

-535 LQENLSEIRPSTES
+535 LQENLSAIRPSTES
-549 SAQLSQFVESKII
+549 SAKLSQFVESKII
-562 KNALEYALAEEEYK
+562 KNALEYALAEEPYK

-591 DDAIALF
+591 DDAIALA

-603 KESVAGFVW
+603 KESVASFVW

-620 YTECAQICLELALGC
+620 YTECAQICLELAVGC
-635 EDADE
+635 EDANE

-646 AKKIASFNSKGAQIM
+646 AKEIASFKAEGAQIM

-680 GKPNNESDKFLEE
+680 GKPKTNNSNQFLEE
-693 YNGTELVCL
+693 YSGTELTRL

-711 VDKDYARALEK
+711 VDKDYARALDK
-722 EKAAKDHE
+722 EEAAKDHE
-730 EINAY
+730 ETNVY

-741 AELGLVVVAKD
+741 AELGLIVVAKD
-752 KDQKKDKKKDK
+752 KDQKKDKK
-763 EESKNKGMHEK
+763 ESKNKGMREK
-774 LDLKPLE
+774 LDLVPLE
-781 EGEIAPVIASKK
+781 EGTIAPVISSQK
-793 EPSNASVLIKPHAY
+793 EPLSASAVIKPHAY
-807 GEQVQEIEEE
+807 GEQVQEIEEG
-817 PDSDYEKNNDQEAI
+817 PSDYEKNNDQEAI

-847 RIPKKSV
+847 RIPKESV

-861 YGFYGL
+861 HGFYGL
-867 DHQALEESLELF
+867 DYQALEESLELF
-879 ENDAEIQA
+879 ENDAKIQA
-887 LFKNLALKGEVAFLS
+887 LFKNLALKGEVAFLFE
-902 RGVVSRIDVLLWD
+902 GVVSRIDVLLWD

-923 DYKSSQNYQQSHKAQ
+923 DYKSSQNYQQSHKVQ
-938 VSHYAEFLQTQA
+938 VSHYAAFLQTQA

>member
-1 MDTNR
+1 MDTKR

-69 ESKEKSHK
+69 EDEKEKEKSQ
-77 ENILKELE
+77 NILKELE
-85 EKYHLDPSLVQN
+85 EKYRLNPSFVQN
-97 SAQKIYQRFL
+97 RAQEIYQRFL

-132 LSANFEVNEDTE
+132 LSANFEVNEDTKV
-144 AHQQQLDERFLSA
+144 HQQQLNEIFLSA
-157 LNSEQLEELSVFI
+157 LNNKQLEELSVFI
-170 TQCLSHNSYTSNS
+170 AQCLSYDNYTSDS
-183 ILKLLRSLRNKL
+183 ILERLRFLKNKL

-202 REPAFDEEGF
+202 KELAFDEEVF
-212 LEKPRNLNKQIQST
+212 LEKLRNLNKQIQSVET
-226 EIASDSAKKAIKCDD
+226 ASDGAKKAIKCDD

-247 SSLTWLKKKSEYNF
+247 SSLTWLEKKSEYRF
-261 FKKLKNEIPTLE
+261 FKKIKDEIPTLE
-273 SECEAIENDL
+273 SECEEIENDL
-283 KSYYEARET
+283 KRYYEARESV
-292 ALFKKF
+292 LFKKF

-305 DKAISK
+305 DKATSK

-324 HALLSGYEE
+324 HALLNGYEE
-333 VPAEFF
+333 MPAEFF

-347 AHILIDEFQDTSLND
+347 VHILIDEFQDTSLND

-373 KAGIGQAKWHRSVF
+373 KAGIGQVKWHRSVF
-387 FVGDVKQSIYA
+387 FVGDVKQSIYG
-398 FRGGFSSLFESVSKD
+398 FRGSFSSLFESVSKD
-413 FYHDNLEFN
+413 FHHDNLEFN

-435 IFKKAYQN
+435 IFKKAYQHFP
-443 SSTTYLEQKY
+443 TAYLEQKY
-453 PETSRNKHATD
+453 PKASNNKHATD

-470 LVANERELLLEQ
+470 LVADER
-482 ISQEA
+482 
-487 KNLLEHGKELL
+487 ELL

-503 QEAKNLLEHGIE
+503 QEAKNLLEHRID
-515 PKDITILCATNKD
+515 PKDIAILCTRNED

-535 LQENLSEIRPSTES
+535 LQKNLSTIRPSTES
-549 SAQLSQFVESKII
+549 SAKLSQFVESKII
-562 KNALEYALAEEEYK
+562 KNALEYALAEEPYK

-591 DDAIALF
+591 DDAIALP

-603 KESVAGFVW
+603 KESVADFVW
-612 KVMELFEL
+612 KVMESFEL
-620 YTECAQICLELALGC
+620 YTECAQICLELAVGC
-635 EDADE
+635 EDANE
-640 FLEKLE
+640 FLKKLE
-646 AKKIASFNSKGAQIM
+646 AKEIASFKAEGAQIM

-680 GKPNNESDKFLEE
+680 GKPKSNNSNQFLEE
-693 YNGTELVCL
+693 YSGTELMRL

-711 VDKDYARALEK
+711 VDRDYARALDK
-722 EKAAKDHE
+722 EEAAKEHE
-730 EINAY
+730 ETNMY

-741 AELGLVVVAKD
+741 AELGLIVVAKD
-752 KDQKKDKKKDK
+752 K
-763 EESKNKGMHEK
+763 KGMREK
-774 LDLKPLE
+774 LDLAPLE
-781 EGEIAPVIASKK
+781 EGEIAPVISSQK
-793 EPSNASVLIKPHAY
+793 EPSIPSVVIKPHAY

-817 PDSDYEKNNDQEAI
+817 PSDYEKNNDQEAI
-831 NFGIALH
+831 HFGIALH

-861 YGFYGL
+861 HGFYGL
-867 DHQALEESLELF
+867 DYQALEESLELF
-879 ENDAEIQA
+879 ENDAKIQA
-887 LFKNLALKGEVAFLS
+887 LFKNLALRGEVAFLFE
-902 RGVVSRIDVLLWD
+902 GVVSRIDVLLWD

-938 VSHYAEFLQTQA
+938 VSHYAAFLQTQA

>member
-1 MDTNR
+1 MDTKR

-47 KATAEMKERILDYL
+47 KATTEMKERILDYL

-69 ESKEKSHK
+69 ENEKEKSQ
-77 ENILKELE
+77 NILKELE
-85 EKYHLDPSLVQN
+85 EKYHLDPSLVRN

-107 NAEIRISTIDAFF
+107 NAEVRISTIDAFF

-132 LSANFEVNEDTE
+132 LSANFEVNEDTK
-144 AHQQQLDERFLSA
+144 AHQQQLNESFLSA
-157 LNSEQLEELSVFI
+157 LNNEQLEELSTFI
-170 TQCLSHNSYTSNS
+170 VQCLSYESYTSDS
-183 ILKLLRSLRNKL
+183 ILERLRFLKNKL

-202 REPAFDEEGF
+202 KEPAFDEEGF
-212 LEKPRNLNKQIQST
+212 LEKLRSLNQQIQSIET
-226 EIASDSAKKAIKCDD
+226 ASDRAKTAIKCDS

-247 SSLTWLKKKSEYNF
+247 SSLTWLEKKSEYQS
-261 FKKLKNEIPTLE
+261 FKKLKSEIPTLE
-273 SECEAIENDL
+273 SECEEIENDL
-283 KSYYEARET
+283 KRYYEAKET
-292 ALFKKF
+292 AIFKKF

-305 DKAISK
+305 DKATSK

-324 HALLSGYEE
+324 HALLNGYEE
-333 VPAEFF
+333 MPAEFF

-398 FRGGFSSLFESVSKD
+398 FRGSFSSLFESVSKD
-413 FYHDNLEFN
+413 FYHDNLQFN
-422 HRSSPLI
+422 HRSAPLI
-429 IHYVNT
+429 INYVNT

-443 SSTTYLEQKY
+443 SPTAYLEQKY
-453 PETSRNKHATD
+453 PKTSQNKHATD

-470 LVANERELLLEQ
+470 LVADER
-482 ISQEA
+482 
-487 KNLLEHGKELL
+487 ELL

-503 QEAKNLLEHGIE
+503 QEAQNLLEHRIE
-515 PKDITILCATNKD
+515 PKDITILCATNDD

-535 LQENLSEIRPSTES
+535 LQENLSAIHPSTES
-549 SAQLSQFVESKII
+549 SAKLSQFVESKII
-562 KNALEYALAEEEYK
+562 KNALRYALAEEPYR

-591 DDAIALF
+591 DDAIALA

-612 KVMELFEL
+612 KVMEQFEL
-620 YTECAQICLELALGC
+620 YGEPAQSCLELAVGC
-635 EDADE
+635 EDADG

-646 AKKIASFNSKGAQIM
+646 AKSIASSHSKGAQIM

-680 GKPNNESDKFLEE
+680 GKPNSNHSNQLLEE
-693 YNGTELVCL
+693 YNGAELTRL

-711 VDKDYARALEK
+711 VDKDYARALDK
-722 EKAAKDHE
+722 EEEAKDYE
-730 EINAY
+730 EINVY

-741 AELGLVVVAKD
+741 AELGLIVVAKD
-752 KDQKKDKKKDK
+752 KKESKK
-763 EESKNKGMHEK
+763 ESKNKTMCEK
-774 LDLKPLE
+774 LDLVPLE
-781 EGEIAPVIASKK
+781 EGEITPVISPQK
-793 EPSNASVLIKPHAY
+793 EPLITSTLIKPHAY
-807 GEQVQEIEEE
+807 GEQIQEIEEE
-817 PDSDYEKNNDQEAI
+817 PESDYEKNNDQEAI

-847 RIPKKSV
+847 NIPKKSV

-861 YGFYGL
+861 HGFYGL

-887 LFKNLALKGEVAFLS
+887 LFKNYALRGEVAFLFE
-902 RGVVSRIDVLLWD
+902 GVVSRIDVLLWD
-915 KGQNLYVL
+915 RGQNLCVL

-938 VSHYAEFLQTQA
+938 VSHYAAFLKTQA

>member
-1 MDTNR
+1 MDTKR

-69 ESKEKSHK
+69 EDEKEKEKSQ
-77 ENILKELE
+77 NILKELE
-85 EKYHLDPSLVQN
+85 EKYRLNPSFVQN
-97 SAQKIYQRFL
+97 STQKIYQRFL

-132 LSANFEVNEDTE
+132 LSANFEVNEDTK
-144 AHQQQLDERFLSA
+144 AHQQQLNEIFLSA
-157 LNSEQLEELSVFI
+157 LNGEQLEELSVFI
-170 TQCLSHNSYTSNS
+170 TQCLSHESYTSDS
-183 ILKLLRSLRNKL
+183 ILERLRFLKNKL

-202 REPAFDEEGF
+202 KEPAFDEEGF
-212 LEKPRNLNKQIQST
+212 LEKLRSLNEQIQSIET
-226 EIASDSAKKAIKCDD
+226 ASNEAKKAIKCDS

-247 SSLTWLKKKSEYNF
+247 SSLTWLEKKSEYRY

-273 SECEAIENDL
+273 SECEEIENDL
-283 KSYYEARET
+283 KRYYEAKET
-292 ALFKKF
+292 AIFKKF

-305 DKAISK
+305 DNATSK

-324 HALLSGYEE
+324 HVLLNGYEE
-333 VPAEFF
+333 MPAEFF

-398 FRGGFSSLFESVSKD
+398 FRGSFSSLFESVSKD
-413 FYHDNLEFN
+413 FYHDNLQFN
-422 HRSSPLI
+422 HRSAPLI
-429 IHYVNT
+429 INYVNT

-443 SSTTYLEQKY
+443 SPTAYLEQKY
-453 PETSRNKHATD
+453 PKTSQNKHVTG

-470 LVANERELLLEQ
+470 LVADERELLLDQ
-482 ISQEA
+482 V
-487 KNLLEHGKELL
+487 
-498 LEQIL
+498 L
-503 QEAKNLLEHGIE
+503 QEAQNLLDHRID
-515 PKDITILCATNKD
+515 PKNITILCATNKD

-535 LQENLSEIRPSTES
+535 LQENLSEIHPSTES
-549 SAQLSQFVESKII
+549 SARLSQFVESKII
-562 KNALEYALAEEEYK
+562 KNALEYALAEEPYK

-591 DDAIALF
+591 DDVIALP

-612 KVMELFEL
+612 KIMELFEL
-620 YTECAQICLELALGC
+620 YGEPAQSCLELAVGC
-635 EDADE
+635 EDADG

-646 AKKIASFNSKGAQIM
+646 AKSIASFNSKGAQIM

-680 GKPNNESDKFLEE
+680 GNPKSNHSNQLLEE
-693 YNGTELVCL
+693 YDGAELARL

-711 VDKDYARALEK
+711 VDKDYARALDK
-722 EKAAKDHE
+722 EEAAKDHE
-730 EINAY
+730 EINVY

-741 AELGLVVVAKD
+741 AELGLIVVAKD
-752 KDQKKDKKKDK
+752 KKESKK
-763 EESKNKGMHEK
+763 ESKNKTMREQ
-774 LDLKPLE
+774 LDLVPLE
-781 EGEIAPVIASKK
+781 EGEIMPVISPQK
-793 EPSNASVLIKPHAY
+793 EPLIASVVIKPHAY

-817 PDSDYEKNNDQEAI
+817 PESDYEKNNDQEAI

-847 RIPKKSV
+847 NIPKKSV

-861 YGFYGL
+861 HGFYGL
-867 DHQALEESLELF
+867 DYQALEESLELF
-879 ENDAEIQA
+879 ENDTEIQA
-887 LFKNLALKGEVAFLS
+887 LFKNYTLRGEAAFLFQ
-902 RGVVSRIDVLLWD
+902 GVVSRIDVLLWD
-915 KGQNLYVL
+915 RGQNLYVL

-938 VSHYAEFLQTQA
+938 VSHYAAFLKTQA